1 MPIYVD
7 IISRLDERAAAVA
20 AKNIEREMAA
30 AGARGGSAAGR
41 AIGENVT
48 KEAAAAGRNAG
59 EQLSREVDR
68 ATKAAGSRIV
78 DGFAANGASAGKAF
92 SSSLDRALVSRL
104 NDRAADVAAGRLV
117 SKLSAAGTASG
128 AAFSKALQ
136 AEAQRSSIS
145 VDRLRSSLVQQ
156 LGVTP
161 GQSAGRS
168 FGGAFGSSLVS
179 SLPVAGRFSSALSGY
194 EGAASK
200 AGALAGR
207 ALGTAFTAAATGIIG
222 AAGVALFKGFDR
234 YKSLDATSHRLAAM
248 GNSAE
253 QVKTIMSD
261 INEVVVGTPIA
272 LDEAA
277 KAATQFLA
285 GGVKQGR
292 PLQAALTAIADAAG
306 ASGQKF
312 GDLAVIF
319 NQVFNKGKLQ
329 AEEMLQLNERGI
341 NVQAALQKEFGLTS
355 AEIQKMS
362 QDGTISF
369 GMLVQAIEGQFGGM
383 SKKLADT
390 VDGALSNMN
399 AAVGRVGANF
409 ISALFGDPLDTTE
422 GPGALAKSINNV
434 TDKLN
439 DLNAWIVA
447 HKDDIKDAFEGAVET
462 AQDLWDAL
470 SSVVEMLDRIG
481 ISVGDVVTAFMAWKA
496 IAGVTALTQSLSTV
510 STTLAG
516 LPATADKSAKGISA
530 ALSRVAV
537 PAWLAF
543 LVAQN
548 GPEIEQ
554 AIQNAIPGADSW
566 NHSNTPDQLGR
577 RAREW
582 WDRNIQGGTGV
593 DPQPSPLP
601 QLGGGSGPGTPTV
614 GGIPI
619 PGLVG
624 PNSNGPASP
633 FGNLPGQVPLD
644 VSVEDRR
651 GRRGGG
657 GAAAADAGPDGPLAD
672 LFPGAAGSADGSSSG
687 PKLPD
692 APVLPYDT
700 TLPPGIPGMPQ
711 DAAVFSAES
720 SYLDARHK
728 LAEKRARAAQLEQ
741 STEATEE
748 DRLKARNDVI
758 EAERDLQA
766 AEMRMSDAR
775 ANQYEKL
782 TKQTDQ
788 HAKDLGQIG
797 AQLDQDFG
805 ISKGLAGIAE
815 NITKFVANLAAAP
828 LLGQLQAISAYNP
841 TQGGHGLMGVLG
853 AQGVFGPQYQNNQY
867 AGRGSYPSAGATGV
881 SMTPIGAYPG
891 DAALLANVPA
901 GRYTQEQRGDLTQGL
916 ADCSSAVEDL
926 VNLMDGRPTTGAS
939 MSTHNADEWL
949 TARGFVKGMGGP
961 GDFRVA
967 FNPSHMQ
974 ATLPGGTPFNWGSA
988 SAAAR
993 RGIGGTGAD
1002 DPSLTSRYYRP
1013 VTSVPG
1019 GSAASA
1025 AAPGLYSPQNTDPA
1039 LNNPTAPVSS
1049 GAWAPNPAP
1058 LPTTGGG
1065 GGPMA
1070 AGAPQGLF
1078 TGGPTNTTNI
1088 GANVAPYA
1096 GSGSGGI
1103 GMDGGGA
1110 LGMAV
1115 QAGGMALDAMAPGAG
1130 QAAQT
1135 GVKLINRAIEYGGQ
1149 VAAIGAQGL
1158 METFLPTGGSDLA
1171 NNNWITRIAGGLAGA
1186 APALPNLA
1194 GQASQQR
1201 KDIDPQAAAQGQ
1213 VQPKQGG
1220 DTNITVNN
1228 QRATEDG
1235 TGRDIAYHLQNQY
1248 VMPGG

>member
-20 AKNIEREMAA
+20 AKNIEREMEA

-78 DGFAANGASAGKAF
+78 DGF
-92 SSSLDRALVSRL
+92 SSH
-104 NDRAADVAAGRLV
+104 
-117 SKLSAAGTASG
+117 
-128 AAFSKALQ
+128 
-136 AEAQRSSIS
+136 
-145 VDRLRSSLVQQ
+145 
-156 LGVTP
+156 GV
-161 GQSAGRS
+161 SAGRG
-168 FGGAFGSSLVS
+168 FGSSFGSSLAS
-179 SLPVAGRFSSALSGY
+179 SLPVSGRFSSALSGY

-222 AAGVALFKGFDR
+222 AGAVALFKGFDR

-554 AIQNAIPGADSW
+554 AIQNAIPGAENW

-624 PNSNGPASP
+624 PNSNGPSSP

-657 GAAAADAGPDGPLAD
+657 GGAAADAGPDGPLAD

-867 AGRGSYPSAGATGV
+867 AGSYPSAGATGV

-901 GRYTQEQRGDLTQGL
+901 GRYSQTGIADLTKGIG
-916 ADCSSAVEDL
+916 DCSSAVEDL
-926 VNLMDGRPTTGAS
+926 VNILDGR
-939 MSTHNADEWL
+939 STEGRSLSTANADQWL
-949 TARGFVKGMGGP
+949 QSRGFVPGTGGP

-967 FNPSHMQ
+967 FNSGHMQ
-974 ATLPGGTPFNWGSA
+974 ATLPGGTPFNWGSD
-988 SAAAR
+988 AAAAQ
-993 RGIGGTGAD
+993 RGLGGSKGAD

-1025 AAPGLYSPQNTDPA
+1025 SAPGLYSPQNTDPA
-1039 LNNPTAPVSS
+1039 LNNPPAPVSS

-1078 TGGPTNTTNI
+1078 TGGPTNTTTI

>member
-78 DGFAANGASAGKAF
+78 DGF
-92 SSSLDRALVSRL
+92 SSH
-104 NDRAADVAAGRLV
+104 
-117 SKLSAAGTASG
+117 
-128 AAFSKALQ
+128 
-136 AEAQRSSIS
+136 
-145 VDRLRSSLVQQ
+145 
-156 LGVTP
+156 GV
-161 GQSAGRS
+161 SAGRG
-168 FGGAFGSSLVS
+168 FGSSFGSSLAS

-447 HKDDIKDAFEGAVET
+447 HKDDIKRTFEEAAET

-481 ISVGDVVTAFMAWKA
+481 ISVGDVVTAFVAWKS
-496 IAGVTALTQSLSTV
+496 IAGITALTQSLSTV

-577 RAREW
+577 SAREW

-624 PNSNGPASP
+624 TNSNGPASP

-657 GAAAADAGPDGPLAD
+657 APGSDGAPADGPLAD
-672 LFPGAAGSADGSSSG
+672 LFPGAAGSAGGSSSSG

-700 TLPPGIPGMPQ
+700 TLPPGIAGMPP

-766 AEMRMSDAR
+766 AEMRMGEAR

-782 TKQTDQ
+782 TKQTDK

-867 AGRGSYPSAGATGV
+867 DRGSYPSAGATGV

-901 GRYTQEQRGDLTQGL
+901 GRYAQVQAADLTKGL
-916 ADCSSAVEDL
+916 GDCSSAVEDL
-926 VNLMDGRPTTGAS
+926 VNILDGRSTEGRS
-939 MSTHNADEWL
+939 LSTHNADQWL
-949 TARGFVKGMGGP
+949 QSRGFVPGSGGP

-967 FNPSHMQ
+967 FNSGHMQ
-974 ATLPGGTPFNWGSA
+974 ATLPGGTPFNWGSD
-988 SAAAR
+988 SAAAQ
-993 RGIGGTGAD
+993 RGLGGSQGAD

-1019 GSAASA
+1019 GSAATAS
-1025 AAPGLYSPQNTDPA
+1025 APGLYSPQNTNPA
-1039 LNNPTAPVSS
+1039 LNNPPAPVSS
-1049 GAWAPNPAP
+1049 GAWATNPAP

-1171 NNNWITRIAGGLAGA
+1171 NNNWITRIAGGIAGA

-1201 KDIDPQAAAQGQ
+1201 KDIDPQATGQGQ
-1213 VQPKQGG
+1213 TQVNQGG

>member
-78 DGFAANGASAGKAF
+78 DGFAANG
-92 SSSLDRALVSRL
+92 V
-104 NDRAADVAAGRLV
+104 
-117 SKLSAAGTASG
+117 
-128 AAFSKALQ
+128 
-136 AEAQRSSIS
+136 
-145 VDRLRSSLVQQ
+145 
-156 LGVTP
+156 
-161 GQSAGRS
+161 SAGRG
-168 FGGAFGSSLVS
+168 FGSSFGSSLAS

-222 AAGVALFKGFDR
+222 AASVALFKGFDR

-362 QDGTISF
+362 KDGTISF

-481 ISVGDVVTAFMAWKA
+481 ISVGDVVTAFVAWKS
-496 IAGVTALTQSLSTV
+496 IAGITALTQSLSTV

-577 RAREW
+577 SAREW

-601 QLGGGSGPGTPTV
+601 QLGGGPGPGTPTV

-657 GAAAADAGPDGPLAD
+657 GGAAAADAGPDGPLAD
-672 LFPGAAGSADGSSSG
+672 LFPGAVGADGGSGSG

-766 AEMRMSDAR
+766 AEMRMSEAR

-867 AGRGSYPSAGATGV
+867 DRGSYPSAGATGV

-961 GDFRVA
+961 GDFRVG
-967 FNPSHMQ
+967 FNASHMQ
-974 ATLPGGTPFNWGSA
+974 ATLPGGTPFNWGSDA
-988 SAAAR
+988 AAAR

-1002 DPSLTSRYYRP
+1002 DPAFTSHYYRP

-1019 GSAASA
+1019 GSAAA
-1025 AAPGLYSPQNTDPA
+1025 AGAPGLYSPQNTNPA
-1039 LNNPTAPVSS
+1039 LNNPPAPVSS

-1171 NNNWITRIAGGLAGA
+1171 NNNWITRIAGGIAGA

-1201 KDIDPQAAAQGQ
+1201 KDIDPQATGQGQ
-1213 VQPKQGG
+1213 TQVNQGG

>member
-78 DGFAANGASAGKAF
+78 DGFAANG
-92 SSSLDRALVSRL
+92 V
-104 NDRAADVAAGRLV
+104 
-117 SKLSAAGTASG
+117 
-128 AAFSKALQ
+128 
-136 AEAQRSSIS
+136 
-145 VDRLRSSLVQQ
+145 
-156 LGVTP
+156 
-161 GQSAGRS
+161 SAGRGFGSS
-168 FGGAFGSSLVS
+168 FSSSLVS

-362 QDGTISF
+362 KDGTISF

-481 ISVGDVVTAFMAWKA
+481 ISVGDVVTAFVAWKS

-554 AIQNAIPGADSW
+554 AIQDAIPGADSW
-566 NHSNTPDQLGR
+566 NHTNTPDQLGR

-624 PNSNGPASP
+624 TNSNGPASP

-657 GAAAADAGPDGPLAD
+657 APGSDGAPADGPLAD
-672 LFPGAAGSADGSSSG
+672 LFPGAVGAADGGSGSG

-700 TLPPGIPGMPQ
+700 TLPPGIAGMPP

-741 STEATEE
+741 STEATEQ

-782 TKQTDQ
+782 TKQTDK
-788 HAKDLGQIG
+788 HVKDLGQIG

-867 AGRGSYPSAGATGV
+867 DRGSYPSAGATGV

-901 GRYTQEQRGDLTQGL
+901 GRYAQVQAADLTQGL
-916 ADCSSAVEDL
+916 GDCSSAVEDL
-926 VNLMDGRPTTGAS
+926 VNILDGRSTEGRS
-939 MSTHNADEWL
+939 LSTHNADQWL
-949 TARGFVKGMGGP
+949 QSRGFVPGSGGP

-967 FNPSHMQ
+967 FNSGHMQ
-974 ATLPGGTPFNWGSA
+974 ATLPGGTPFNWGSD

-1025 AAPGLYSPQNTDPA
+1025 SAPGLYSPQNTDPA
-1039 LNNPTAPVSS
+1039 LNNPAAPVSS

-1201 KDIDPQAAAQGQ
+1201 KDIDPQATGQGQ
-1213 VQPKQGG
+1213 TQVNQGG

>member
-1 MPIYVD
+1 MTGGECLMPIYVD

-78 DGFAANGASAGKAF
+78 DGFAANGVSAGRGFGSSF
-92 SSSLDRALVSRL
+92 SSSLA
-104 NDRAADVAAGRLV
+104 
-117 SKLSAAGTASG
+117 
-128 AAFSKALQ
+128 
-136 AEAQRSSIS
+136 
-145 VDRLRSSLVQQ
+145 
-156 LGVTP
+156 
-161 GQSAGRS
+161 
-168 FGGAFGSSLVS
+168 S

-447 HKDDIKDAFEGAVET
+447 HKDDIKRVFEDAVDT
-462 AQDLWDAL
+462 AQDLWNTIRKVVDVL
-470 SSVVEMLDRIG
+470 SDMGIGVETVAAAFIAWK
-481 ISVGDVVTAFMAWKA
+481 SVGV
-496 IAGVTALTQSLSTV
+496 LSTV
-510 STTLAG
+510 GNLVTSLAG
-516 LPATADKSAKGISA
+516 ANNHLKRMPGLA
-530 ALSRVAV
+530 AGAAGAILALVPVINQVNEAIKDSR
-537 PAWLAF
+537 F
-543 LVAQN
+543 N
-548 GPEIEQ
+548 
-554 AIQNAIPGADSW
+554 
-566 NHSNTPDQLGR
+566 
-577 RAREW
+577 
-582 WDRNIQGGTGV
+582 
-593 DPQPSPLP
+593 DPYY
-601 QLGGGSGPGTPTV
+601 SGPGGQLTPAQWERQAADNPEELRRRQAWIRTYLAPKLGPDEILMNLLDDPTAWQRAGGFTAPWGVPGRPDTPDWQSTRV
-614 GGIPI
+614 GG
-619 PGLVG
+619 G
-624 PNSNGPASP
+624 NGPHGRSP
-633 FGNLPGQVPLD
+633 G
-644 VSVEDRR
+644 
-651 GRRGGG
+651 
-657 GAAAADAGPDGPLAD
+657 AAADAGHDGPLAD
-672 LFPGAAGSADGSSSG
+672 LFPGAAGSAGGSSSSG

-797 AQLDQDFG
+797 AKLDQDFG

-828 LLGQLQAISAYNP
+828 LLGQLQAISAYSP

-867 AGRGSYPSAGATGV
+867 DRGSYPSAGATGV

-961 GDFRVA
+961 GDFRVG
-967 FNPSHMQ
+967 FNASHMQ
-974 ATLPGGTPFNWGSA
+974 ATLPGGTPFNWGSDA
-988 SAAAR
+988 AAAR

-1002 DPSLTSRYYRP
+1002 DPAFTSHYYRP

-1019 GSAASA
+1019 GSAAA
-1025 AAPGLYSPQNTDPA
+1025 AGAPGLYSPQNTNPA
-1039 LNNPTAPVSS
+1039 LNNPPAPVSS
-1049 GAWAPNPAP
+1049 GAWATNPAP

-1171 NNNWITRIAGGLAGA
+1171 NNNWITRIAGGIAGA

-1201 KDIDPQAAAQGQ
+1201 KDIDPQATGQGQ
-1213 VQPKQGG
+1213 TQVNQGG

>member
-20 AKNIEREMAA
+20 AKNIEREMEA
-30 AGARGGSAAGR
+30 AGARAGSSAGR
-41 AIGENVT
+41 AIGENVGR
-48 KEAAAAGRNAG
+48 EAAAAGRNAG

-68 ATKAAGSRIV
+68 ATRQAGSRIV
-78 DGFAANGASAGKAF
+78 DGF
-92 SSSLDRALVSRL
+92 SSH
-104 NDRAADVAAGRLV
+104 
-117 SKLSAAGTASG
+117 
-128 AAFSKALQ
+128 
-136 AEAQRSSIS
+136 
-145 VDRLRSSLVQQ
+145 
-156 LGVTP
+156 GV
-161 GQSAGRS
+161 SAGRG
-168 FGGAFGSSLVS
+168 FGSSFGSSLVS
-179 SLPVAGRFSSALSGY
+179 SLPVAGRFSAALSGY

-362 QDGTISF
+362 KDGTISF

-447 HKDDIKDAFEGAVET
+447 HKDDIKRTFEEAAET

-481 ISVGDVVTAFMAWKA
+481 ISVGDVVTAFVAWKS
-496 IAGVTALTQSLSTV
+496 IAGITALTQSLSTV

-554 AIQNAIPGADSW
+554 AIQDAIPGADSW

-577 RAREW
+577 SAREW

-624 PNSNGPASP
+624 TNSNGPASP

-657 GAAAADAGPDGPLAD
+657 ATGSDGAPADGPLAD
-672 LFPGAAGSADGSSSG
+672 LFPGAVGAADGGSGSG

-700 TLPPGIPGMPQ
+700 TLPPGIAGMPP

-741 STEATEE
+741 STEATEQ

-782 TKQTDQ
+782 TKQTDK
-788 HAKDLGQIG
+788 HVKDLGQIG

-867 AGRGSYPSAGATGV
+867 DRGSYPSAGTTGV

-949 TARGFVKGMGGP
+949 TARGFVKGRGGP

-1019 GSAASA
+1019 GSAAA
-1025 AAPGLYSPQNTDPA
+1025 AGAPGLYSPQNTNPA
-1039 LNNPTAPVSS
+1039 LNNPPAPVSS
-1049 GAWAPNPAP
+1049 GAWATNPAP

-1171 NNNWITRIAGGLAGA
+1171 NNNWITRIAGGIAGA

-1201 KDIDPQAAAQGQ
+1201 KDIDPQATGQGQ
-1213 VQPKQGG
+1213 TQVNQGG

>member
-1 MPIYVD
+1 MPIYVN

-20 AKNIEREMAA
+20 AKNIEREMEA
-30 AGARGGSAAGR
+30 AGARAGSSAGR
-41 AIGENVT
+41 AIGENVGR
-48 KEAAAAGRNAG
+48 EAAAAGRNAG

-68 ATKAAGSRIV
+68 ATRQAGSRIV
-78 DGFAANGASAGKAF
+78 DGF
-92 SSSLDRALVSRL
+92 SSH
-104 NDRAADVAAGRLV
+104 
-117 SKLSAAGTASG
+117 
-128 AAFSKALQ
+128 
-136 AEAQRSSIS
+136 
-145 VDRLRSSLVQQ
+145 
-156 LGVTP
+156 GV
-161 GQSAGRS
+161 SAGRG
-168 FGGAFGSSLVS
+168 FGSSFGSSLAS
-179 SLPVAGRFSSALSGY
+179 SLPVAGRFSAALSGY

-234 YKSLDATSHRLAAM
+234 YKSLDATSHRLSAM

-447 HKDDIKDAFEGAVET
+447 HKDDIKRVFEDAVDT
-462 AQDLWDAL
+462 AQDLWNTIRKVVDVL
-470 SSVVEMLDRIG
+470 SDMGIGVETVAAAFIAWK
-481 ISVGDVVTAFMAWKA
+481 SVGV
-496 IAGVTALTQSLSTV
+496 LSTV
-510 STTLAG
+510 GNLVTSLAG
-516 LPATADKSAKGISA
+516 ANNHLKRMPGLA
-530 ALSRVAV
+530 AGAAGAILALVPVINQVNEAIKDSR
-537 PAWLAF
+537 F
-543 LVAQN
+543 N
-548 GPEIEQ
+548 
-554 AIQNAIPGADSW
+554 
-566 NHSNTPDQLGR
+566 
-577 RAREW
+577 
-582 WDRNIQGGTGV
+582 
-593 DPQPSPLP
+593 DPYY
-601 QLGGGSGPGTPTV
+601 SGPGGQLTPAQWERQAADNPEELRRRQAWIRTYLAPKLGPDEILMNLLDDPTAWQRA
-614 GGIPI
+614 GGFTAPWGV
-619 PGLVG
+619 PGRPDTPDWQSTRIG
-624 PNSNGPASP
+624 GGNGPH
-633 FGNLPGQVPLD
+633 
-644 VSVEDRR
+644 
-651 GRRGGG
+651 GRRPG
-657 GAAAADAGPDGPLAD
+657 AAADAGPDGPLAD
-672 LFPGAAGSADGSSSG
+672 LFPGAAGSADGSSSA

-867 AGRGSYPSAGATGV
+867 DRGSYQSAGATGPYAFGGQ
-881 SMTPIGAYPG
+881 MGAGTPLSISQIDQIAAQFGLTKSSGTRPG
-891 DAALLANVPA
+891 DDGYHGKGLAGDYSGSPQAMRAFADYMAANYGSSLLELIHDSPGFASNIKNGKGVGKFGDFYTLGQA
-901 GRYTQEQRGDLTQGL
+901 GRHDDHVHIAADGQLSGGSGSGPVPVNVVNGNTLLSGFNWDAVAAKESGGNWANADTGRNGHYGGLQFSPSTWNAYGGQEFAPMPHLATREQQMAVADRTAFYGYNGTPPQGL
-916 ADCSSAVEDL
+916 
-926 VNLMDGRPTTGAS
+926 GAWEVI
-939 MSTHNADEWL
+939 TN
-949 TARGFVKGMGGP
+949 
-961 GDFRVA
+961 
-967 FNPSHMQ
+967 
-974 ATLPGGTPFNWGSA
+974 GS
-988 SAAAR
+988 
-993 RGIGGTGAD
+993 
-1002 DPSLTSRYYRP
+1002 
-1013 VTSVPG
+1013 
-1019 GSAASA
+1019 
-1025 AAPGLYSPQNTDPA
+1025 
-1039 LNNPTAPVSS
+1039 TAPYGITANSR
-1049 GAWAPNPAP
+1049 PPAF
-1058 LPTTGGG
+1058 GGG
-1065 GGPMA
+1065 GALPFMG
-1070 AGAPQGLF
+1070 AGAPQSAPF
-1078 TGGPTNTTNI
+1078 ASTRYGG
-1088 GANVAPYA
+1088 VEPYA
-1096 GSGSGGI
+1096 GAGSGGI

-1171 NNNWITRIAGGLAGA
+1171 NNNWITRIAGGIAGA

-1201 KDIDPQAAAQGQ
+1201 KDIDPQATGQGQ
-1213 VQPKQGG
+1213 TQVNQGG

>member
-20 AKNIEREMAA
+20 AKNIEREMEA

-78 DGFAANGASAGKAF
+78 DGF
-92 SSSLDRALVSRL
+92 SSH
-104 NDRAADVAAGRLV
+104 
-117 SKLSAAGTASG
+117 
-128 AAFSKALQ
+128 
-136 AEAQRSSIS
+136 
-145 VDRLRSSLVQQ
+145 
-156 LGVTP
+156 GV
-161 GQSAGRS
+161 SAGRG
-168 FGGAFGSSLVS
+168 FGSSFGSSLAS
-179 SLPVAGRFSSALSGY
+179 SLPVSGRFSSALSGY

-222 AAGVALFKGFDR
+222 AGAVALFKGFDR

-447 HKDDIKDAFEGAVET
+447 HKDDIKRTFEEAAET

-481 ISVGDVVTAFMAWKA
+481 ISVGDVVTAFVAWKA

-566 NHSNTPDQLGR
+566 NHTNTPDQLGR

-619 PGLVG
+619 PGLVDA
-624 PNSNGPASP
+624 NSNGPASP
-633 FGNLPGQVPLD
+633 FGNLPGQIPLD

-657 GAAAADAGPDGPLAD
+657 GGAAADAGPDGPLAD

-700 TLPPGIPGMPQ
+700 TLPPGIAGMPP

-748 DRLKARNDVI
+748 DRIKARNDVI

-782 TKQTDQ
+782 TKQTDK
-788 HAKDLGQIG
+788 HVKDLGQIG

-828 LLGQLQAISAYNP
+828 LLGQLQAISAYSP

-867 AGRGSYPSAGATGV
+867 DRGSYPSAGAAGV

-961 GDFRVA
+961 GDFRVG
-967 FNPSHMQ
+967 FNSSHMQ
-974 ATLPGGTPFNWGSA
+974 ATLPGGTPFNWGSD

-1002 DPSLTSRYYRP
+1002 DPSFTSHYYRP

-1019 GSAASA
+1019 GSAAA
-1025 AAPGLYSPQNTDPA
+1025 AGAPGLYSPQNTNPA
-1039 LNNPTAPVSS
+1039 LNNPPAPVSS
-1049 GAWAPNPAP
+1049 GALAPNPAP

-1070 AGAPQGLF
+1070 AGAPQGLL

-1171 NNNWITRIAGGLAGA
+1171 NNNWITRIAGGIAGA

-1201 KDIDPQAAAQGQ
+1201 KDIDPQATGQGQ
-1213 VQPKQGG
+1213 AQVNQGG

>member
-20 AKNIEREMAA
+20 AKNIEREMEA
-30 AGARGGSAAGR
+30 AGARAGSSAGR
-41 AIGENVT
+41 AIGENVGR
-48 KEAAAAGRNAG
+48 EAAAAGRNAG

-68 ATKAAGSRIV
+68 ATRQAGSRIV
-78 DGFAANGASAGKAF
+78 DGF
-92 SSSLDRALVSRL
+92 SSH
-104 NDRAADVAAGRLV
+104 
-117 SKLSAAGTASG
+117 
-128 AAFSKALQ
+128 
-136 AEAQRSSIS
+136 
-145 VDRLRSSLVQQ
+145 
-156 LGVTP
+156 GV
-161 GQSAGRS
+161 SAGRG
-168 FGGAFGSSLVS
+168 FGSSFGSSLVS
-179 SLPVAGRFSSALSGY
+179 SLPVAGRFSAALSGY

-362 QDGTISF
+362 KDGTISF

-434 TDKLN
+434 TDKLD

-447 HKDDIKDAFEGAVET
+447 HKDDIKRTFEEAAET

-481 ISVGDVVTAFMAWKA
+481 ISVGDVVTAFVAWKS
-496 IAGVTALTQSLSTV
+496 IAGITALTQSLSTV

-554 AIQNAIPGADSW
+554 AIQDAIPGADSW

-577 RAREW
+577 SAREW

-624 PNSNGPASP
+624 TNSNGPASP

-657 GAAAADAGPDGPLAD
+657 ATGSDGEPADGPLAD
-672 LFPGAAGSADGSSSG
+672 LFPGAVGADGGSGSG

-700 TLPPGIPGMPQ
+700 TLPPGIAGMPP

-741 STEATEE
+741 STEATEQ

-782 TKQTDQ
+782 TKQTDK
-788 HAKDLGQIG
+788 HVKDLGQIG

-867 AGRGSYPSAGATGV
+867 DRGSYPSAGATGV

-961 GDFRVA
+961 GDFRVG
-967 FNPSHMQ
+967 FNASHMQ
-974 ATLPGGTPFNWGSA
+974 ATLPGGTPFNWGSDA
-988 SAAAR
+988 AAAR

-1002 DPSLTSRYYRP
+1002 DPAFTSHYYRP

-1019 GSAASA
+1019 GSAAA
-1025 AAPGLYSPQNTDPA
+1025 AGAPGLYSPQNTNPA
-1039 LNNPTAPVSS
+1039 LNNPPAPVSS
-1049 GAWAPNPAP
+1049 GAWATNPAP

-1078 TGGPTNTTNI
+1078 AGGPTNTTNI

-1171 NNNWITRIAGGLAGA
+1171 NNNWITRIAGGIAGA

-1201 KDIDPQAAAQGQ
+1201 KDIDPQATGQGQ
-1213 VQPKQGG
+1213 TQVNQGG

>member
-78 DGFAANGASAGKAF
+78 DGFAANG
-92 SSSLDRALVSRL
+92 V
-104 NDRAADVAAGRLV
+104 
-117 SKLSAAGTASG
+117 
-128 AAFSKALQ
+128 
-136 AEAQRSSIS
+136 
-145 VDRLRSSLVQQ
+145 
-156 LGVTP
+156 
-161 GQSAGRS
+161 SAGRG
-168 FGGAFGSSLVS
+168 FGSSFGSSLAS

-434 TDKLN
+434 TDRLN

-447 HKDDIKDAFEGAVET
+447 HKDDIKRTFEEAAET

-554 AIQNAIPGADSW
+554 AIQNAIPGAENW

-577 RAREW
+577 SAREW

-624 PNSNGPASP
+624 PNSNGPSSP

-797 AQLDQDFG
+797 AKLDQDFG

-867 AGRGSYPSAGATGV
+867 DRGSYPSAGATGV

-961 GDFRVA
+961 GDFRVG
-967 FNPSHMQ
+967 FNASHMQ
-974 ATLPGGTPFNWGSA
+974 ATLPGGTPFNWGSDA
-988 SAAAR
+988 AAAR

-1002 DPSLTSRYYRP
+1002 DPAFTSHYYRP

-1019 GSAASA
+1019 GSAAA
-1025 AAPGLYSPQNTDPA
+1025 AGAPGLYSPQNTNPA
-1039 LNNPTAPVSS
+1039 LNNPPAPVSS
-1049 GAWAPNPAP
+1049 GAWATNPAP

-1171 NNNWITRIAGGLAGA
+1171 NNNWITRIAGGIAGA

-1201 KDIDPQAAAQGQ
+1201 KDIDPQATGQGQ
-1213 VQPKQGG
+1213 TQVNQGG

>member
-78 DGFAANGASAGKAF
+78 DGFAANG
-92 SSSLDRALVSRL
+92 V
-104 NDRAADVAAGRLV
+104 
-117 SKLSAAGTASG
+117 
-128 AAFSKALQ
+128 
-136 AEAQRSSIS
+136 
-145 VDRLRSSLVQQ
+145 
-156 LGVTP
+156 
-161 GQSAGRS
+161 SAGRG
-168 FGGAFGSSLVS
+168 FGSSFGSSLAS
-179 SLPVAGRFSSALSGY
+179 SLPVSGRFSSALSGY

-554 AIQNAIPGADSW
+554 AIQNAIPGAENW

-601 QLGGGSGPGTPTV
+601 QLGGGPGPGTPTV

-624 PNSNGPASP
+624 PNSNGPSSP

-672 LFPGAAGSADGSSSG
+672 LFPGAAGSAGGSSSSG

-797 AQLDQDFG
+797 AKLDQDFG

-867 AGRGSYPSAGATGV
+867 AGRGSYPSGGATGV

-891 DAALLANVPA
+891 DAALLASVPA
-901 GRYTQEQRGDLTQGL
+901 GRYSQTGIADLTKGIG
-916 ADCSSAVEDL
+916 DCSSAVEDL
-926 VNLMDGRPTTGAS
+926 VNILDGRPTGGRSLATG
-939 MSTHNADEWL
+939 NADQWL
-949 TARGFVKGMGGP
+949 TEHGFIKGMGGP
-961 GDFRVA
+961 GDFRVG
-967 FNPSHMQ
+967 FNASHMQ
-974 ATLPGGTPFNWGSA
+974 ATLPGGTPFNWGTDE
-988 SAAAR
+988 AAAR

-1002 DPSLTSRYYRP
+1002 DPAFTSHYYRP
-1013 VTSVPG
+1013 IG
-1019 GSAASA
+1019 
-1025 AAPGLYSPQNTDPA
+1025 AAPSALATPTVSTPAATTVAAPA
-1039 LNNPTAPVSS
+1039 LAPSSSGPVPVSVTNWPAQGAGVGVAVPTGGGATGSSAPASGSPASGTGAGPLPGPAPISS

-1070 AGAPQGLF
+1070 QGAPQGLF

-1171 NNNWITRIAGGLAGA
+1171 NNNWITRIAGGIAGA

-1201 KDIDPQAAAQGQ
+1201 KDIDPQATGQGQ
-1213 VQPKQGG
+1213 TQVNQGG

-1248 VMPGG
+1248 LMPGG

>member
-1 MPIYVD
+1 MTGGECLMPIYVD

-78 DGFAANGASAGKAF
+78 DGFAANG
-92 SSSLDRALVSRL
+92 V
-104 NDRAADVAAGRLV
+104 
-117 SKLSAAGTASG
+117 
-128 AAFSKALQ
+128 
-136 AEAQRSSIS
+136 
-145 VDRLRSSLVQQ
+145 
-156 LGVTP
+156 
-161 GQSAGRS
+161 SAGRGFGSS
-168 FGGAFGSSLVS
+168 FSSSLVS
-179 SLPVAGRFSSALSGY
+179 SLPVSGRFSSALSGY

-554 AIQNAIPGADSW
+554 AIQNAIPGAENW

-601 QLGGGSGPGTPTV
+601 QLGGGPGPGTPTV

-672 LFPGAAGSADGSSSG
+672 LFPGAAGSAGGSSSSG

-797 AQLDQDFG
+797 AKLDQDFG

-828 LLGQLQAISAYNP
+828 LLGQLQAISAYSP

-867 AGRGSYPSAGATGV
+867 DRGSYPSAGAAGV

-961 GDFRVA
+961 GDFRVG
-967 FNPSHMQ
+967 FNSSHMQ
-974 ATLPGGTPFNWGSA
+974 ATLPGGTPFNWGSD

-1002 DPSLTSRYYRP
+1002 DPSFTSHYYRP

-1019 GSAASA
+1019 GSAAA
-1025 AAPGLYSPQNTDPA
+1025 AGAPGLYSPQNTNPA
-1039 LNNPTAPVSS
+1039 LNNPPAPVSS
-1049 GAWAPNPAP
+1049 GAWATNPAP

-1201 KDIDPQAAAQGQ
+1201 KDIDPQATGQGQ
-1213 VQPKQGG
+1213 TQVNQGG

>member
-7 IISRLDERAAAVA
+7 IISRLDERAAEVA
-20 AKNIEREMAA
+20 AKNIEREMEA
-30 AGARGGSAAGR
+30 AGARAGSSAGR
-41 AIGENVT
+41 AIGENVGR
-48 KEAAAAGRNAG
+48 EAAAAGRNAG

-78 DGFAANGASAGKAF
+78 DGFAANGVSAGRGFGLSF
-92 SSSLDRALVSRL
+92 SSSLA
-104 NDRAADVAAGRLV
+104 
-117 SKLSAAGTASG
+117 
-128 AAFSKALQ
+128 
-136 AEAQRSSIS
+136 
-145 VDRLRSSLVQQ
+145 
-156 LGVTP
+156 
-161 GQSAGRS
+161 
-168 FGGAFGSSLVS
+168 S

-554 AIQNAIPGADSW
+554 AIQNAIPGAENW

-601 QLGGGSGPGTPTV
+601 QLGGGPGPGTPTV

-624 PNSNGPASP
+624 PNSNGPSSP

-657 GAAAADAGPDGPLAD
+657 GAATDAGPDGPVAD
-672 LFPGAAGSADGSSSG
+672 LFPGAAGSAGGSSSG

-797 AQLDQDFG
+797 AKLDQDFG

-867 AGRGSYPSAGATGV
+867 DRGSYPSAGATGV

-961 GDFRVA
+961 GDFRVG
-967 FNPSHMQ
+967 FNASHMQ
-974 ATLPGGTPFNWGSA
+974 ATLPGGTPFNWGSDA
-988 SAAAR
+988 AAAR

-1002 DPSLTSRYYRP
+1002 DPAFTSHYYRP

-1019 GSAASA
+1019 GSAAA
-1025 AAPGLYSPQNTDPA
+1025 AGAPGLYSPQNTNPA
-1039 LNNPTAPVSS
+1039 LNNPPAPVSS
-1049 GAWAPNPAP
+1049 GAWATNPAP

-1171 NNNWITRIAGGLAGA
+1171 NNNWITRIAGGIAGA

-1201 KDIDPQAAAQGQ
+1201 KDIDPQATGQGQ
-1213 VQPKQGG
+1213 TQVNQGG

>member
-20 AKNIEREMAA
+20 AKNIEREMEA
-30 AGARGGSAAGR
+30 AGARAGSSAGR
-41 AIGENVT
+41 AIGENVGR
-48 KEAAAAGRNAG
+48 EAAAAGRNAG

-68 ATKAAGSRIV
+68 ATRQAGSRIV
-78 DGFAANGASAGKAF
+78 DGF
-92 SSSLDRALVSRL
+92 SSH
-104 NDRAADVAAGRLV
+104 
-117 SKLSAAGTASG
+117 
-128 AAFSKALQ
+128 
-136 AEAQRSSIS
+136 
-145 VDRLRSSLVQQ
+145 
-156 LGVTP
+156 GV
-161 GQSAGRS
+161 SAGRG
-168 FGGAFGSSLVS
+168 FGSSFGSSLVS
-179 SLPVAGRFSSALSGY
+179 SLPVAGRFSAALSGY

-355 AEIQKMS
+355 TEIQKMS
-362 QDGTISF
+362 KDGTISF

-447 HKDDIKDAFEGAVET
+447 HKDDIKRTFEEAAET

-481 ISVGDVVTAFMAWKA
+481 ISVGDVVTAFVAWKS
-496 IAGVTALTQSLSTV
+496 IAGITALTQSLSTV

-577 RAREW
+577 SAREW

-624 PNSNGPASP
+624 TNSNGPASP

-657 GAAAADAGPDGPLAD
+657 APGSDGAPADGPLAD
-672 LFPGAAGSADGSSSG
+672 LFPGAVGADGGGSGSG

-700 TLPPGIPGMPQ
+700 TLPPGIAGMPP

-741 STEATEE
+741 STEATEQ

-782 TKQTDQ
+782 TKQTDK
-788 HAKDLGQIG
+788 HVKDLGQIG

-867 AGRGSYPSAGATGV
+867 DRGSYPSAGATGV

-949 TARGFVKGMGGP
+949 TSRGFVKGMGGP
-961 GDFRVA
+961 GDFRVG
-967 FNPSHMQ
+967 FNSSHMQ
-974 ATLPGGTPFNWGSA
+974 ATLPGGTPFNWGSD

-1002 DPSLTSRYYRP
+1002 DPSFTSHYYRP

-1019 GSAASA
+1019 GSAAA
-1025 AAPGLYSPQNTDPA
+1025 AGAPGLYSPQNTNPA
-1039 LNNPTAPVSS
+1039 LNNPPAPVSS
-1049 GAWAPNPAP
+1049 GAWATNPAP

-1171 NNNWITRIAGGLAGA
+1171 NNNWITRIAGGIAGA

-1201 KDIDPQAAAQGQ
+1201 KDIDPQATGQGQ
-1213 VQPKQGG
+1213 TQVNQGG

>member
-20 AKNIEREMAA
+20 AKNIEREMEA

-78 DGFAANGASAGKAF
+78 DGF
-92 SSSLDRALVSRL
+92 SSH
-104 NDRAADVAAGRLV
+104 
-117 SKLSAAGTASG
+117 
-128 AAFSKALQ
+128 
-136 AEAQRSSIS
+136 
-145 VDRLRSSLVQQ
+145 
-156 LGVTP
+156 GV
-161 GQSAGRS
+161 SAGRG
-168 FGGAFGSSLVS
+168 FGASFGSSMAS

-222 AAGVALFKGFDR
+222 AASVALFKGFDR

-399 AAVGRVGANF
+399 SAVGRVGANF

-554 AIQNAIPGADSW
+554 AIQDAIPGADSW

-619 PGLVG
+619 PGLAD

-657 GAAAADAGPDGPLAD
+657 GAAADAGPDGPLAD
-672 LFPGAAGSADGSSSG
+672 LFPGAAGSAGGSSSSG

-797 AQLDQDFG
+797 AKLDQDFG

-867 AGRGSYPSAGATGV
+867 DRGSYPSGGATGV
-881 SMTPIGAYPG
+881 SMTALPGSPSATPGQSARDYARNVMIPFWKSMGLTVGDHAPDQYGEHGNGALDIMVPNKAVGQQVLQQVLNDPNVYGAIFDRHSYGYGHGPQGKLMEDRGSPTQNHEDHVHAWYKPG
-891 DAALLANVPA
+891 NP
-901 GRYTQEQRGDLTQGL
+901 
-916 ADCSSAVEDL
+916 
-926 VNLMDGRPTTGAS
+926 N
-939 MSTHNADEWL
+939 NI
-949 TARGFVKGMGGP
+949 
-961 GDFRVA
+961 
-967 FNPSHMQ
+967 NPS
-974 ATLPGGTPFNWGSA
+974 GSGA
-988 SAAAR
+988 AVSVPTVAVAAPSAAAFS
-993 RGIGGTGAD
+993 GSAGGPVPVTVTNWPAQGAGVGVAVPTGGGATGSSAPASGSPVSGTGAG
-1002 DPSLTSRYYRP
+1002 PL
-1013 VTSVPG
+1013 PG
-1019 GSAASA
+1019 
-1025 AAPGLYSPQNTDPA
+1025 P
-1039 LNNPTAPVSS
+1039 APVSS

-1070 AGAPQGLF
+1070 QGAPQGLF
-1078 TGGPTNTTNI
+1078 AGGPTNTTNI

-1201 KDIDPQAAAQGQ
+1201 KDIDPQATGQGQ
-1213 VQPKQGG
+1213 TQVNQG

>member
-20 AKNIEREMAA
+20 AKNIEREMEA
-30 AGARGGSAAGR
+30 AGARAGSSAGR
-41 AIGENVT
+41 AIGENVGR
-48 KEAAAAGRNAG
+48 EAAAAGRNAG

-78 DGFAANGASAGKAF
+78 DGFAANG
-92 SSSLDRALVSRL
+92 V
-104 NDRAADVAAGRLV
+104 
-117 SKLSAAGTASG
+117 
-128 AAFSKALQ
+128 
-136 AEAQRSSIS
+136 
-145 VDRLRSSLVQQ
+145 
-156 LGVTP
+156 
-161 GQSAGRS
+161 SAGRG
-168 FGGAFGSSLVS
+168 FGSSFGSSLAS
-179 SLPVAGRFSSALSGY
+179 SLPVSGRFSSALSGY

-554 AIQNAIPGADSW
+554 AIQDAIPGAENW

-601 QLGGGSGPGTPTV
+601 QLGGGPGPGTPTV

-619 PGLVG
+619 PGLADT
-624 PNSNGPASP
+624 NSNGPASP

-672 LFPGAAGSADGSSSG
+672 LFPGAAGSAGGSSSSG

-692 APVLPYDT
+692 APVVPYDT

-797 AQLDQDFG
+797 AKIDQDFG

-867 AGRGSYPSAGATGV
+867 DRGSYPSAGATGV
-881 SMTPIGAYPG
+881 SMTALPGSPSATPGQSPRDFANNVMIPFWKNMGLEVGDHAADAFGEHQNGALDIMVPNKAVGQQVLQQVLNDPNVYGAIFDRHSYGYGRGPQGRLMEDRGSPTQNHEDHVHAWYKPG
-891 DAALLANVPA
+891 NP
-901 GRYTQEQRGDLTQGL
+901 
-916 ADCSSAVEDL
+916 
-926 VNLMDGRPTTGAS
+926 N
-939 MSTHNADEWL
+939 NI
-949 TARGFVKGMGGP
+949 
-961 GDFRVA
+961 
-967 FNPSHMQ
+967 NPS
-974 ATLPGGTPFNWGSA
+974 GSGA
-988 SAAAR
+988 AVSVPTVAVAAPSAAAFS
-993 RGIGGTGAD
+993 GSAGGPVPVSVTNWPAQGAGVGVAVPTGGSTATGPAAGSPASGTGAG
-1002 DPSLTSRYYRP
+1002 PL
-1013 VTSVPG
+1013 PG
-1019 GSAASA
+1019 
-1025 AAPGLYSPQNTDPA
+1025 P
-1039 LNNPTAPVSS
+1039 APVSS

-1070 AGAPQGLF
+1070 QGAPQGLF

-1201 KDIDPQAAAQGQ
+1201 KDIDPQATGQGQ
-1213 VQPKQGG
+1213 TQVNQG

>member
-20 AKNIEREMAA
+20 AKNIEREMEA
-30 AGARGGSAAGR
+30 AGARAGSSAGR
-41 AIGENVT
+41 AIGENVGR
-48 KEAAAAGRNAG
+48 EAAAAGRNAG

-68 ATKAAGSRIV
+68 ATRQAGSRIV
-78 DGFAANGASAGKAF
+78 DGF
-92 SSSLDRALVSRL
+92 SSH
-104 NDRAADVAAGRLV
+104 
-117 SKLSAAGTASG
+117 
-128 AAFSKALQ
+128 
-136 AEAQRSSIS
+136 
-145 VDRLRSSLVQQ
+145 
-156 LGVTP
+156 GV
-161 GQSAGRS
+161 SAGRG
-168 FGGAFGSSLVS
+168 FGSSFGSSLVS
-179 SLPVAGRFSSALSGY
+179 SLPVAGRFSAALSGY

-362 QDGTISF
+362 KDGTISF

-447 HKDDIKDAFEGAVET
+447 HKDDIKRTFEEAAET

-481 ISVGDVVTAFMAWKA
+481 ISVGDVVTAFVAWKS
-496 IAGVTALTQSLSTV
+496 IAGITALTQSLSTV

-548 GPEIEQ
+548 GPDIEQ
-554 AIQNAIPGADSW
+554 AIQDAIPGADSW
-566 NHSNTPDQLGR
+566 NHTNTPDQLGR

-619 PGLVG
+619 PGLVDA
-624 PNSNGPASP
+624 NSNGPASP
-633 FGNLPGQVPLD
+633 FGNLPGQIPLD

-657 GAAAADAGPDGPLAD
+657 GSVVDGSPADGPLAD
-672 LFPGAAGSADGSSSG
+672 LFPGAVGADSGSGSG

-766 AEMRMSDAR
+766 AEMRMGEAR

-782 TKQTDQ
+782 TKQTDK

-901 GRYTQEQRGDLTQGL
+901 GRYAQVQAADLTQGL
-916 ADCSSAVEDL
+916 GDCSSAVEDL
-926 VNLMDGRPTTGAS
+926 VNILDGRSTEGRS
-939 MSTHNADEWL
+939 LSTHNADQWL
-949 TARGFVKGMGGP
+949 QSRGFVPGSGGP

-967 FNPSHMQ
+967 FNSGHMQ
-974 ATLPGGTPFNWGSA
+974 ATLPGGTPFNWGSD
-988 SAAAR
+988 SAAAQ
-993 RGIGGTGAD
+993 RGLGGSQGAD

-1019 GSAASA
+1019 GSAATAS
-1025 AAPGLYSPQNTDPA
+1025 APGLYSPQNTNPA
-1039 LNNPTAPVSS
+1039 LNNPPAPVSS
-1049 GAWAPNPAP
+1049 GAWATNPAP

>member
-1 MPIYVD
+1 MPIYVN

-20 AKNIEREMAA
+20 AKNIEREMEA
-30 AGARGGSAAGR
+30 AGARAGSSAGR

-68 ATKAAGSRIV
+68 ATRQAGSRIV
-78 DGFAANGASAGKAF
+78 DGF
-92 SSSLDRALVSRL
+92 SSH
-104 NDRAADVAAGRLV
+104 
-117 SKLSAAGTASG
+117 
-128 AAFSKALQ
+128 
-136 AEAQRSSIS
+136 
-145 VDRLRSSLVQQ
+145 
-156 LGVTP
+156 GV
-161 GQSAGRS
+161 SAGRG
-168 FGGAFGSSLVS
+168 FGSSFGSSLAS
-179 SLPVAGRFSSALSGY
+179 SLPVAGRFSAALSGY

-362 QDGTISF
+362 KDGTISF

-447 HKDDIKDAFEGAVET
+447 HKDDIKRVFEDAVDT
-462 AQDLWDAL
+462 AQDLWNTIRKVVDVL
-470 SSVVEMLDRIG
+470 SDMGIGVETVAAAFIAWK
-481 ISVGDVVTAFMAWKA
+481 SVGV
-496 IAGVTALTQSLSTV
+496 LSTV
-510 STTLAG
+510 GNLVTSLAG
-516 LPATADKSAKGISA
+516 ANNHLKRMPGLA
-530 ALSRVAV
+530 AGAAGAILALVPVINQVNEAIKDSR
-537 PAWLAF
+537 F
-543 LVAQN
+543 N
-548 GPEIEQ
+548 
-554 AIQNAIPGADSW
+554 
-566 NHSNTPDQLGR
+566 
-577 RAREW
+577 
-582 WDRNIQGGTGV
+582 
-593 DPQPSPLP
+593 DPYY
-601 QLGGGSGPGTPTV
+601 SGPGGQLTPAQWERQAADNPEELRRRQAWIRTYLAPKLGPDEILMNLLDDPTAWQRAGGFTAPWGVPGRPDTPDWQSTRV
-614 GGIPI
+614 GG
-619 PGLVG
+619 G
-624 PNSNGPASP
+624 NGPHGRSP
-633 FGNLPGQVPLD
+633 G
-644 VSVEDRR
+644 
-651 GRRGGG
+651 
-657 GAAAADAGPDGPLAD
+657 AAADAGHDGPLAD
-672 LFPGAAGSADGSSSG
+672 LFPGAAGSAGGSSSSG

-766 AEMRMSDAR
+766 AEMRMGEAR

-782 TKQTDQ
+782 TKQTDK
-788 HAKDLGQIG
+788 HVKDLGQIG

-867 AGRGSYPSAGATGV
+867 DRGSYPSAGATGV

-901 GRYTQEQRGDLTQGL
+901 GRYAQVQAADLTQGL
-916 ADCSSAVEDL
+916 GDCSSAVEDL
-926 VNLMDGRPTTGAS
+926 VNILDGRSTEGRS
-939 MSTHNADEWL
+939 LSTHNADQWL
-949 TARGFVKGMGGP
+949 QSRGFVPGSGGP

-967 FNPSHMQ
+967 FNSGHMQ
-974 ATLPGGTPFNWGSA
+974 ATLPGGTPFNWGSD

-1025 AAPGLYSPQNTDPA
+1025 SAPGLYSPQNTDPA
-1039 LNNPTAPVSS
+1039 LNNPAAPVSS
-1049 GAWAPNPAP
+1049 GAWATNPAP

-1201 KDIDPQAAAQGQ
+1201 KDIDPQATGQGQ
-1213 VQPKQGG
+1213 TQVNQGG

>member
-20 AKNIEREMAA
+20 AKNIEREMEA
-30 AGARGGSAAGR
+30 AGARAGSSAGR
-41 AIGENVT
+41 AIGENVGR
-48 KEAAAAGRNAG
+48 EAAAAGRNAG

-68 ATKAAGSRIV
+68 ATRQAGSRIV
-78 DGFAANGASAGKAF
+78 DGF
-92 SSSLDRALVSRL
+92 SSH
-104 NDRAADVAAGRLV
+104 
-117 SKLSAAGTASG
+117 
-128 AAFSKALQ
+128 
-136 AEAQRSSIS
+136 
-145 VDRLRSSLVQQ
+145 
-156 LGVTP
+156 GV
-161 GQSAGRS
+161 SAGRG
-168 FGGAFGSSLVS
+168 FGSSFGSSLVS
-179 SLPVAGRFSSALSGY
+179 SLPVAGRFSAALSGY

-362 QDGTISF
+362 KDGTISF

-434 TDKLN
+434 TNKLN

-447 HKDDIKDAFEGAVET
+447 HKDDIKRVFEDAVDA
-462 AQDLWDAL
+462 AQDLWNTIRRVLDVL
-470 SSVVEMLDRIG
+470 SDMGIG
-481 ISVGDVVTAFMAWKA
+481 VGTVAAAFIAWKSVGVLTTV
-496 IAGVTALTQSLSTV
+496 GNLVTALAGANNHLRRMPGLAAGAAGAILALVPVINQVNDAIKDSRFDNPYYSGPDGQLTPAQWERQAADNPEELRRRQAWIRTYLAPKLGPDEILLDLLDDPTAWQRAGGFTAPWGVPGRPDTPDWQSTR
-510 STTLAG
+510 TG
-516 LPATADKSAKGISA
+516 GG
-530 ALSRVAV
+530 
-537 PAWLAF
+537 
-543 LVAQN
+543 N
-548 GPEIEQ
+548 GP
-554 AIQNAIPGADSW
+554 
-566 NHSNTPDQLGR
+566 HGR
-577 RAREW
+577 
-582 WDRNIQGGTGV
+582 
-593 DPQPSPLP
+593 P
-601 QLGGGSGPGTPTV
+601 GGSSGPV
-614 GGIPI
+614 G
-619 PGLVG
+619 
-624 PNSNGPASP
+624 
-633 FGNLPGQVPLD
+633 
-644 VSVEDRR
+644 
-651 GRRGGG
+651 
-657 GAAAADAGPDGPLAD
+657 DGPLAD
-672 LFPGAAGSADGSSSG
+672 LFPGAVGAADGGSGSG

-700 TLPPGIPGMPQ
+700 TLPPGIAGMPP

-741 STEATEE
+741 STEATEQ

-782 TKQTDQ
+782 TKQTDK
-788 HAKDLGQIG
+788 HVKDLGQIG
-797 AQLDQDFG
+797 AELDQDFG

-867 AGRGSYPSAGATGV
+867 DRGSYPSAGATGV

-961 GDFRVA
+961 GDFRVG
-967 FNPSHMQ
+967 FNASHMQ
-974 ATLPGGTPFNWGSA
+974 ATLPGGTPFNWGSDA
-988 SAAAR
+988 AAAR

-1002 DPSLTSRYYRP
+1002 DPAFTSHYYRP

-1019 GSAASA
+1019 GSAAA
-1025 AAPGLYSPQNTDPA
+1025 AGAPGLYSPQNTNPA
-1039 LNNPTAPVSS
+1039 LNNPPAPVSS
-1049 GAWAPNPAP
+1049 GAWATNPAP

-1201 KDIDPQAAAQGQ
+1201 KDIDPQATGQGQ
-1213 VQPKQGG
+1213 TQVNQG

>member
-20 AKNIEREMAA
+20 AKNIEREMEA
-30 AGARGGSAAGR
+30 AGARAGSSAGR
-41 AIGENVT
+41 AIGENVGR
-48 KEAAAAGRNAG
+48 EAAAAGRNAG

-68 ATKAAGSRIV
+68 ATRQAGSRIV
-78 DGFAANGASAGKAF
+78 DGF
-92 SSSLDRALVSRL
+92 SSH
-104 NDRAADVAAGRLV
+104 
-117 SKLSAAGTASG
+117 
-128 AAFSKALQ
+128 
-136 AEAQRSSIS
+136 
-145 VDRLRSSLVQQ
+145 
-156 LGVTP
+156 GV
-161 GQSAGRS
+161 SAGRG
-168 FGGAFGSSLVS
+168 FGSSFGSSLVS
-179 SLPVAGRFSSALSGY
+179 SLPVAGRFSAALSGY

-234 YKSLDATSHRLAAM
+234 YKSLDATSHRLSAM

-362 QDGTISF
+362 KDGTISF

-447 HKDDIKDAFEGAVET
+447 HKDDIKRTFEEAAET

-481 ISVGDVVTAFMAWKA
+481 ISVGDVVTAFVAWKS
-496 IAGVTALTQSLSTV
+496 IAGITALTQSLSTV

-577 RAREW
+577 SAREW

-624 PNSNGPASP
+624 TNSNGPASP

-657 GAAAADAGPDGPLAD
+657 APGSDGAPADGPLAD
-672 LFPGAAGSADGSSSG
+672 LFPGAVGAADGGSGSG

-700 TLPPGIPGMPQ
+700 TLPPGIAGMPP

-741 STEATEE
+741 STEATEQ

-782 TKQTDQ
+782 TKQTDK
-788 HAKDLGQIG
+788 HVKDLGQIG

-867 AGRGSYPSAGATGV
+867 DRGSYPSAGTTGV

-901 GRYTQEQRGDLTQGL
+901 GRYAQVQAADLTKGL
-916 ADCSSAVEDL
+916 GDCSSAVEDL
-926 VNLMDGRPTTGAS
+926 VNILDGRSTEGRS
-939 MSTHNADEWL
+939 LSTHNADQWL
-949 TARGFVKGMGGP
+949 QSRGFVPGSGGP

-967 FNPSHMQ
+967 FNSGHMQ
-974 ATLPGGTPFNWGSA
+974 ATLPGGTPFNWGSD
-988 SAAAR
+988 SAAAQ
-993 RGIGGTGAD
+993 RGLGGSQGAD

-1019 GSAASA
+1019 GSAAA
-1025 AAPGLYSPQNTDPA
+1025 ASAPGLYSPQNTNPA
-1039 LNNPTAPVSS
+1039 LNNPPAPVSS
-1049 GAWAPNPAP
+1049 GAWATNPAP

-1171 NNNWITRIAGGLAGA
+1171 NNNWITRIAGGIAGA

-1201 KDIDPQAAAQGQ
+1201 KDIDPQATGQGQ
-1213 VQPKQGG
+1213 TQVNQGG

>member
-20 AKNIEREMAA
+20 AKNIEREMEA
-30 AGARGGSAAGR
+30 AGARAGSSAGR
-41 AIGENVT
+41 AIGENVGR
-48 KEAAAAGRNAG
+48 EAAAAGRNAG

-68 ATKAAGSRIV
+68 ATRQAGSRIV
-78 DGFAANGASAGKAF
+78 DGF
-92 SSSLDRALVSRL
+92 SSH
-104 NDRAADVAAGRLV
+104 
-117 SKLSAAGTASG
+117 
-128 AAFSKALQ
+128 
-136 AEAQRSSIS
+136 
-145 VDRLRSSLVQQ
+145 
-156 LGVTP
+156 GV
-161 GQSAGRS
+161 SAGRG
-168 FGGAFGSSLVS
+168 FGSSFGSSLVS
-179 SLPVAGRFSSALSGY
+179 SLPVAGRFSAALSGY

-234 YKSLDATSHRLAAM
+234 YKSLDATSHRLSAM

-312 GDLAVIF
+312 GDLAIIF

-362 QDGTISF
+362 KDGTISF

-447 HKDDIKDAFEGAVET
+447 HKDDIKRTFEEAAET

-481 ISVGDVVTAFMAWKA
+481 ISVGDVVTAFVAWKS
-496 IAGVTALTQSLSTV
+496 IAGITALTQSLSTV

-554 AIQNAIPGADSW
+554 AIQDAIPGADSW

-577 RAREW
+577 SAREW

-624 PNSNGPASP
+624 TNSNGPASP

-657 GAAAADAGPDGPLAD
+657 APGSDGAPADGPLAD
-672 LFPGAAGSADGSSSG
+672 LFPGAVGAADGGSGSG

-700 TLPPGIPGMPQ
+700 TLPPGIAGMPP

-741 STEATEE
+741 STEATEQ

-782 TKQTDQ
+782 TKQTDK
-788 HAKDLGQIG
+788 HVKDLGQIG

-867 AGRGSYPSAGATGV
+867 DRGSYPSAGTTGV

-901 GRYTQEQRGDLTQGL
+901 GRYAQVQAADLTKGL
-916 ADCSSAVEDL
+916 GDCSSAVEDL
-926 VNLMDGRPTTGAS
+926 VNILDGRSTEGRS
-939 MSTHNADEWL
+939 LSTHNADQWL
-949 TARGFVKGMGGP
+949 QSRGFVPGSGGP

-967 FNPSHMQ
+967 FNSGHMQ
-974 ATLPGGTPFNWGSA
+974 ATLPGGTPFNWGSD
-988 SAAAR
+988 SAAAQ
-993 RGIGGTGAD
+993 RGLGGSQGAD

-1019 GSAASA
+1019 GSAAA
-1025 AAPGLYSPQNTDPA
+1025 ASAPGLYSPQNTNPA
-1039 LNNPTAPVSS
+1039 LNNPPAPVSS
-1049 GAWAPNPAP
+1049 GAWATNPAP

-1171 NNNWITRIAGGLAGA
+1171 NNNWITRIAGGIAGA

-1201 KDIDPQAAAQGQ
+1201 KDIDPQATGQGQ
-1213 VQPKQGG
+1213 TQVNQGG

>member
-20 AKNIEREMAA
+20 AKNIEREMEA
-30 AGARGGSAAGR
+30 AGARAGSSAGR
-41 AIGENVT
+41 AIGENVGR
-48 KEAAAAGRNAG
+48 EAAAAGRNAG

-68 ATKAAGSRIV
+68 ATRQAGSRIV
-78 DGFAANGASAGKAF
+78 DGF
-92 SSSLDRALVSRL
+92 SSH
-104 NDRAADVAAGRLV
+104 
-117 SKLSAAGTASG
+117 
-128 AAFSKALQ
+128 
-136 AEAQRSSIS
+136 
-145 VDRLRSSLVQQ
+145 
-156 LGVTP
+156 GV
-161 GQSAGRS
+161 SAGRG
-168 FGGAFGSSLVS
+168 FGSSFGSSLVS
-179 SLPVAGRFSSALSGY
+179 SLPVAGRFSAALSGY

-362 QDGTISF
+362 KDGTISF

-434 TDKLN
+434 TDKLD

-447 HKDDIKDAFEGAVET
+447 HKDDIKRTFEEAAET

-481 ISVGDVVTAFMAWKA
+481 ISVGDVVTAFVAWKS
-496 IAGVTALTQSLSTV
+496 IAGITALTQSLSTV

-554 AIQNAIPGADSW
+554 AIQDAIPGADSW

-577 RAREW
+577 SAREW

-624 PNSNGPASP
+624 TNSNGPASP

-657 GAAAADAGPDGPLAD
+657 ATGSDGEPADGPLAD
-672 LFPGAAGSADGSSSG
+672 LFPGAVGADGGSGSG

-700 TLPPGIPGMPQ
+700 TLPPGIAGMPP

-741 STEATEE
+741 STEATEQ

-782 TKQTDQ
+782 TKQTDK
-788 HAKDLGQIG
+788 HVKDLGQIG

-867 AGRGSYPSAGATGV
+867 DRGSYPSAGATGV

-949 TARGFVKGMGGP
+949 TAHGFIKGMGGP
-961 GDFRVA
+961 GDFRVG
-967 FNPSHMQ
+967 FNASHMQ
-974 ATLPGGTPFNWGSA
+974 ATLPGGTPFNWGSDA
-988 SAAAR
+988 AAAR

-1002 DPSLTSRYYRP
+1002 DPAFTSHYYRP

-1019 GSAASA
+1019 GSAAA
-1025 AAPGLYSPQNTDPA
+1025 AGAPGLYSPQNTNPA
-1039 LNNPTAPVSS
+1039 LNNPPAPVSS
-1049 GAWAPNPAP
+1049 GAWATNPAP

-1070 AGAPQGLF
+1070 AGAPQGMF

-1201 KDIDPQAAAQGQ
+1201 KDIDPQATGQGQ
-1213 VQPKQGG
+1213 TQVNQG

>member
-20 AKNIEREMAA
+20 AKNIEREMEA
-30 AGARGGSAAGR
+30 AGARAGSSAGR
-41 AIGENVT
+41 AIGENVGR
-48 KEAAAAGRNAG
+48 EAAAAGRNAG

-68 ATKAAGSRIV
+68 ATRQAGSRIV
-78 DGFAANGASAGKAF
+78 DGF
-92 SSSLDRALVSRL
+92 SSH
-104 NDRAADVAAGRLV
+104 
-117 SKLSAAGTASG
+117 
-128 AAFSKALQ
+128 
-136 AEAQRSSIS
+136 
-145 VDRLRSSLVQQ
+145 
-156 LGVTP
+156 GV
-161 GQSAGRS
+161 SAGRG
-168 FGGAFGSSLVS
+168 FGSSFGSSLAS
-179 SLPVAGRFSSALSGY
+179 SLPVAGRFSAALSGY

-234 YKSLDATSHRLAAM
+234 YKSLDATSHRLSAM

-312 GDLAVIF
+312 GDLAIIF

-362 QDGTISF
+362 KDGTISF

-447 HKDDIKDAFEGAVET
+447 HKDDIKRTFEEAAET

-481 ISVGDVVTAFMAWKA
+481 ISVGDVVTAFVAWKS
-496 IAGVTALTQSLSTV
+496 IAGITALTQSLSTV

-554 AIQNAIPGADSW
+554 AIQDAIPGADSW

-577 RAREW
+577 SAREW

-624 PNSNGPASP
+624 TNSNGPASP

-657 GAAAADAGPDGPLAD
+657 APGSDGAPADGPLAD
-672 LFPGAAGSADGSSSG
+672 LFPGAVGAADGGSGSG

-700 TLPPGIPGMPQ
+700 TLPPGIAGMPP

-741 STEATEE
+741 STEATEQ

-782 TKQTDQ
+782 TKQTDK
-788 HAKDLGQIG
+788 HVKDLGQIG

-867 AGRGSYPSAGATGV
+867 DRGSYPSAGTTGV

-901 GRYTQEQRGDLTQGL
+901 GRYAQVQAADLTKGL
-916 ADCSSAVEDL
+916 GDCSSAVEDL
-926 VNLMDGRPTTGAS
+926 VNILDGRSTEGRS
-939 MSTHNADEWL
+939 LSTHNADQWL
-949 TARGFVKGMGGP
+949 QSRGFVPGSGGP

-967 FNPSHMQ
+967 FNSGHMQ
-974 ATLPGGTPFNWGSA
+974 ATLPGGTPFNWGSD
-988 SAAAR
+988 SAAAQ
-993 RGIGGTGAD
+993 RGLGGSQGAD

-1019 GSAASA
+1019 GSAAA
-1025 AAPGLYSPQNTDPA
+1025 ASAPGLYSPQNTNPA
-1039 LNNPTAPVSS
+1039 LNNPPAPVSS
-1049 GAWAPNPAP
+1049 GAWATNPAP

-1171 NNNWITRIAGGLAGA
+1171 NNNWITRIAGGIAGA

-1201 KDIDPQAAAQGQ
+1201 KDIDPQATGQGQ
-1213 VQPKQGG
+1213 TQVNQGG

>member
-78 DGFAANGASAGKAF
+78 DGFAANG
-92 SSSLDRALVSRL
+92 V
-104 NDRAADVAAGRLV
+104 
-117 SKLSAAGTASG
+117 
-128 AAFSKALQ
+128 
-136 AEAQRSSIS
+136 
-145 VDRLRSSLVQQ
+145 
-156 LGVTP
+156 
-161 GQSAGRS
+161 SAGRG
-168 FGGAFGSSLVS
+168 FGSSFGSSLAS
-179 SLPVAGRFSSALSGY
+179 SLPVSGRFSSALSGY

-554 AIQNAIPGADSW
+554 AIQNAIPGAENW

-601 QLGGGSGPGTPTV
+601 QLGGGPGPGTPTV

-624 PNSNGPASP
+624 PNSNGPSSP

-672 LFPGAAGSADGSSSG
+672 LFPGAAGSAGGSSSSG

-797 AQLDQDFG
+797 AKLDQDFG

-867 AGRGSYPSAGATGV
+867 DRGSYPSAGTTGV

-961 GDFRVA
+961 GDFRVG
-967 FNPSHMQ
+967 FNASHMQ
-974 ATLPGGTPFNWGSA
+974 ATLPGGTPFNWGSDA
-988 SAAAR
+988 AAAR

-1002 DPSLTSRYYRP
+1002 DPAFTSHYYRP

-1019 GSAASA
+1019 GSAAA
-1025 AAPGLYSPQNTDPA
+1025 AGAPGLYSPQNTNPA
-1039 LNNPTAPVSS
+1039 LNNPPAPVSS
-1049 GAWAPNPAP
+1049 GAWATNPAP

-1070 AGAPQGLF
+1070 AGAPQGMF

-1171 NNNWITRIAGGLAGA
+1171 NNNWITRIAGGIAGA

>member
-20 AKNIEREMAA
+20 AKNIEREMEA
-30 AGARGGSAAGR
+30 AGARAGSSAGR
-41 AIGENVT
+41 AIGENVGR
-48 KEAAAAGRNAG
+48 EAAAAGRNAG

-68 ATKAAGSRIV
+68 ATRQAGSRIV
-78 DGFAANGASAGKAF
+78 DGF
-92 SSSLDRALVSRL
+92 SSH
-104 NDRAADVAAGRLV
+104 
-117 SKLSAAGTASG
+117 
-128 AAFSKALQ
+128 
-136 AEAQRSSIS
+136 
-145 VDRLRSSLVQQ
+145 
-156 LGVTP
+156 GV
-161 GQSAGRS
+161 SAGRG
-168 FGGAFGSSLVS
+168 FGSSFGSSLAS
-179 SLPVAGRFSSALSGY
+179 SLPVAGRFSAALSGY

-207 ALGTAFTAAATGIIG
+207 ALGTAFTVAATGIIG

-362 QDGTISF
+362 KDGTISF

-447 HKDDIKDAFEGAVET
+447 HKDDIKRVFEDAVDA
-462 AQDLWDAL
+462 AQDLWNTIRRVLDVL
-470 SSVVEMLDRIG
+470 SDMGIG
-481 ISVGDVVTAFMAWKA
+481 VGTVAAAFIAWKSVGVLTTV
-496 IAGVTALTQSLSTV
+496 GNLVTALAGANNHLRRMPGLAAGAAGAILALVPVINQVNDAIKDSRFDNPYYSGPDGQLTPAQWERQAADNPEELRRRQAWIRTYLAPKLGPDEILLDLLDDPTAWQRAGGFTAPWGVPGRPDTPDWQSTR
-510 STTLAG
+510 TG
-516 LPATADKSAKGISA
+516 GG
-530 ALSRVAV
+530 
-537 PAWLAF
+537 
-543 LVAQN
+543 N
-548 GPEIEQ
+548 GP
-554 AIQNAIPGADSW
+554 
-566 NHSNTPDQLGR
+566 HGR
-577 RAREW
+577 
-582 WDRNIQGGTGV
+582 
-593 DPQPSPLP
+593 P
-601 QLGGGSGPGTPTV
+601 GGSSGTV
-614 GGIPI
+614 G
-619 PGLVG
+619 
-624 PNSNGPASP
+624 
-633 FGNLPGQVPLD
+633 
-644 VSVEDRR
+644 
-651 GRRGGG
+651 
-657 GAAAADAGPDGPLAD
+657 DGPLAD
-672 LFPGAAGSADGSSSG
+672 LFPGAVGADGGSGSG

-700 TLPPGIPGMPQ
+700 TLPPGIAGMPP

-741 STEATEE
+741 STEATEQ

-782 TKQTDQ
+782 TKQTDK
-788 HAKDLGQIG
+788 HVKDLGQIG
-797 AQLDQDFG
+797 AELDQDFG

-867 AGRGSYPSAGATGV
+867 DRGSYPSAGTTGV

-901 GRYTQEQRGDLTQGL
+901 GRYAQVQAADLTQGL
-916 ADCSSAVEDL
+916 GDCSSAVEDL
-926 VNLMDGRPTTGAS
+926 VNILDGRSTEGRS
-939 MSTHNADEWL
+939 LSTHNADQWL
-949 TARGFVKGMGGP
+949 QSRGFVPGSGGP

-974 ATLPGGTPFNWGSA
+974 ATLPGGTPFNWGSD

-1019 GSAASA
+1019 GSAA
-1025 AAPGLYSPQNTDPA
+1025 AAPGLYSPQNTNPA
-1039 LNNPTAPVSS
+1039 LNNPPAPVSS
-1049 GAWAPNPAP
+1049 GAWATNPAP

-1171 NNNWITRIAGGLAGA
+1171 NNNWITRIAGGIAGA

-1201 KDIDPQAAAQGQ
+1201 KDIDPQATGQGQ
-1213 VQPKQGG
+1213 TQVNQGG

>member
-1 MPIYVD
+1 MTGGECLMPIYVD

-20 AKNIEREMAA
+20 AKNIEREMEA

-78 DGFAANGASAGKAF
+78 DGF
-92 SSSLDRALVSRL
+92 SSH
-104 NDRAADVAAGRLV
+104 
-117 SKLSAAGTASG
+117 
-128 AAFSKALQ
+128 
-136 AEAQRSSIS
+136 
-145 VDRLRSSLVQQ
+145 
-156 LGVTP
+156 GV
-161 GQSAGRS
+161 SAGRG
-168 FGGAFGSSLVS
+168 FGSSFGSSLAS

-234 YKSLDATSHRLAAM
+234 YKSLDATSHRLSAM

-554 AIQNAIPGADSW
+554 AIQDAIPGAENW

-577 RAREW
+577 SAREW

-601 QLGGGSGPGTPTV
+601 QLGGGPGPGTPTV

-624 PNSNGPASP
+624 TNSNGPASP

-657 GAAAADAGPDGPLAD
+657 GGAAADAGPDGPLAD
-672 LFPGAAGSADGSSSG
+672 LFPGAAGSAGGSSSSG

-692 APVLPYDT
+692 APVVPYDT

-797 AQLDQDFG
+797 AKLDQDFG

-867 AGRGSYPSAGATGV
+867 DRGSYPSAGATGV

-891 DAALLANVPA
+891 DAALLASVPA
-901 GRYTQEQRGDLTQGL
+901 GRYSQTGIADLTKGIG
-916 ADCSSAVEDL
+916 DCSSAVEDL
-926 VNLMDGRPTTGAS
+926 VNILDGRPTEGRS
-939 MSTHNADEWL
+939 LSTANADQWL
-949 TARGFVKGMGGP
+949 QSRGFVPGSGGP

-967 FNPSHMQ
+967 FNSGHMQ
-974 ATLPGGTPFNWGSA
+974 ATLPGGTPFNWGSD
-988 SAAAR
+988 AAAAQ
-993 RGIGGTGAD
+993 RGLGGSQGAD

-1025 AAPGLYSPQNTDPA
+1025 SAPGLYSPQNTDPA
-1039 LNNPTAPVSS
+1039 LNNPAAPVSS

-1058 LPTTGGG
+1058 LPTTGG

-1135 GVKLINRAIEYGGQ
+1135 GVKLVNRAIEYGGQ

-1201 KDIDPQAAAQGQ
+1201 KDIDPQATGQGQ
-1213 VQPKQGG
+1213 TQVNQG

>member
-20 AKNIEREMAA
+20 AKNIEREMEA
-30 AGARGGSAAGR
+30 AGARAGSSAGR
-41 AIGENVT
+41 AIGENVGR
-48 KEAAAAGRNAG
+48 EAAAAGRNAG

-68 ATKAAGSRIV
+68 ATRQAGSRIV
-78 DGFAANGASAGKAF
+78 DGF
-92 SSSLDRALVSRL
+92 SSH
-104 NDRAADVAAGRLV
+104 
-117 SKLSAAGTASG
+117 
-128 AAFSKALQ
+128 
-136 AEAQRSSIS
+136 
-145 VDRLRSSLVQQ
+145 
-156 LGVTP
+156 GV
-161 GQSAGRS
+161 SAGRG
-168 FGGAFGSSLVS
+168 FGSSFGSSLAS
-179 SLPVAGRFSSALSGY
+179 SLPVAGRFSAALSGY

-362 QDGTISF
+362 KDGTISF

-447 HKDDIKDAFEGAVET
+447 HKDDIKRTFEEAAET

-481 ISVGDVVTAFMAWKA
+481 ISVGDVVTAFVAWKS
-496 IAGVTALTQSLSTV
+496 IAGITALTQSLSTV

-577 RAREW
+577 SAREW

-619 PGLVG
+619 PGLAG
-624 PNSNGPASP
+624 TNSNGPASP

-657 GAAAADAGPDGPLAD
+657 APGSDGAPADGPLAD
-672 LFPGAAGSADGSSSG
+672 LFPGAVGAADGGSGSG

-700 TLPPGIPGMPQ
+700 TLPPGIAGMPP

-741 STEATEE
+741 STEATEQ

-782 TKQTDQ
+782 TKQTDK
-788 HAKDLGQIG
+788 HVKDLGQIG

-867 AGRGSYPSAGATGV
+867 DRGSYPSAGTTGV

-901 GRYTQEQRGDLTQGL
+901 GRYAQVQAADLTKGL
-916 ADCSSAVEDL
+916 GDCSSAVEDL
-926 VNLMDGRPTTGAS
+926 VNILDGRSTEGRS
-939 MSTHNADEWL
+939 LSTHNADQWL
-949 TARGFVKGMGGP
+949 QSRGFVPGSGGP

-967 FNPSHMQ
+967 FNSGHMQ
-974 ATLPGGTPFNWGSA
+974 ATLPGGTPFNWGSD
-988 SAAAR
+988 SAAAQ
-993 RGIGGTGAD
+993 RGLGGSQGAD

-1019 GSAASA
+1019 GSAAA
-1025 AAPGLYSPQNTDPA
+1025 AGAPGLYSPQNTNPA
-1039 LNNPTAPVSS
+1039 LNNPPAPVSS
-1049 GAWAPNPAP
+1049 GAWATNPAP

-1171 NNNWITRIAGGLAGA
+1171 NNNWITRIAGGIAGA

-1201 KDIDPQAAAQGQ
+1201 KDIDPQATGQGQ
-1213 VQPKQGG
+1213 TQVNQGG

>member
-20 AKNIEREMAA
+20 AKNIEREMEA

-78 DGFAANGASAGKAF
+78 DGF
-92 SSSLDRALVSRL
+92 SSH
-104 NDRAADVAAGRLV
+104 
-117 SKLSAAGTASG
+117 
-128 AAFSKALQ
+128 
-136 AEAQRSSIS
+136 
-145 VDRLRSSLVQQ
+145 
-156 LGVTP
+156 GV
-161 GQSAGRS
+161 SAGRG
-168 FGGAFGSSLVS
+168 FGSSFGSSLAS
-179 SLPVAGRFSSALSGY
+179 SLPVSGRFSSALSGY

-222 AAGVALFKGFDR
+222 AGAVALFKGFDR

-329 AEEMLQLNERGI
+329 SEEMLQLNERGI

-554 AIQNAIPGADSW
+554 AIQNAIPGAENW

-624 PNSNGPASP
+624 PNSNGPSSP

-657 GAAAADAGPDGPLAD
+657 GGAAADAGPDGPLAD
-672 LFPGAAGSADGSSSG
+672 LFPGAAGSAGGSSSG

-692 APVLPYDT
+692 APVVPYDT

-901 GRYTQEQRGDLTQGL
+901 GRYSQTGIADLTKGIG
-916 ADCSSAVEDL
+916 DCSSAVEDL
-926 VNLMDGRPTTGAS
+926 VNILDGR
-939 MSTHNADEWL
+939 STEGRSLSTANADQWL
-949 TARGFVKGMGGP
+949 QSRGFVPGTGGP

-967 FNPSHMQ
+967 FNSGHMQ
-974 ATLPGGTPFNWGSA
+974 ATLPGGTPFNWGSD
-988 SAAAR
+988 AAAAQ
-993 RGIGGTGAD
+993 RGLGGSKGAD

-1025 AAPGLYSPQNTDPA
+1025 SAPGLYSPQNTDPA
-1039 LNNPTAPVSS
+1039 LNNPPAPVSS

-1078 TGGPTNTTNI
+1078 TGGPTNTTTI

-1248 VMPGG
+1248 LMPGG

>member
-1 MPIYVD
+1 MPIYVN

-78 DGFAANGASAGKAF
+78 DGFAANGVSAGRGFGSSF
-92 SSSLDRALVSRL
+92 SSSLA
-104 NDRAADVAAGRLV
+104 
-117 SKLSAAGTASG
+117 
-128 AAFSKALQ
+128 
-136 AEAQRSSIS
+136 
-145 VDRLRSSLVQQ
+145 
-156 LGVTP
+156 
-161 GQSAGRS
+161 
-168 FGGAFGSSLVS
+168 S

-554 AIQNAIPGADSW
+554 AIQDAIPGAENW

-577 RAREW
+577 SAREW

-601 QLGGGSGPGTPTV
+601 QLGGGPGPGTPTV

-624 PNSNGPASP
+624 TNSNGPASP

-657 GAAAADAGPDGPLAD
+657 GGAAADAGPDGPLAD
-672 LFPGAAGSADGSSSG
+672 LFPGAAGSAGGSSSSG

-692 APVLPYDT
+692 APVVPYDT

-797 AQLDQDFG
+797 AKLDQDFG

-828 LLGQLQAISAYNP
+828 LLGQLQAISAYSP

-867 AGRGSYPSAGATGV
+867 DRGSYPSAGAAGV

-961 GDFRVA
+961 GDFRVG
-967 FNPSHMQ
+967 FNSSHMQ
-974 ATLPGGTPFNWGSA
+974 ATLPGGTPFNWGSD

-1002 DPSLTSRYYRP
+1002 DPSFTSHYYRP

-1019 GSAASA
+1019 GSAAA
-1025 AAPGLYSPQNTDPA
+1025 AGAPGLYSPQNTNPA
-1039 LNNPTAPVSS
+1039 LNNPPAPVSS
-1049 GAWAPNPAP
+1049 GAWATNPAP

-1171 NNNWITRIAGGLAGA
+1171 NNNWITRIAGGIAGA

-1201 KDIDPQAAAQGQ
+1201 KDIDPQATGQGQ
-1213 VQPKQGG
+1213 TQVNQGG

>member
-1 MPIYVD
+1 MPIYVN

-41 AIGENVT
+41 AIGENVGR
-48 KEAAAAGRNAG
+48 EAAAAGRNAG

-68 ATKAAGSRIV
+68 ATRQAGSRIV
-78 DGFAANGASAGKAF
+78 DGF
-92 SSSLDRALVSRL
+92 SSH
-104 NDRAADVAAGRLV
+104 
-117 SKLSAAGTASG
+117 
-128 AAFSKALQ
+128 
-136 AEAQRSSIS
+136 
-145 VDRLRSSLVQQ
+145 
-156 LGVTP
+156 GV
-161 GQSAGRS
+161 SAGRG
-168 FGGAFGSSLVS
+168 FGSSFGSSLAS
-179 SLPVAGRFSSALSGY
+179 SLPVAGRFSAALSGY

-447 HKDDIKDAFEGAVET
+447 HKDDIKRTFEEAAET

-481 ISVGDVVTAFMAWKA
+481 ISVGDVVTAFVAWKA

-601 QLGGGSGPGTPTV
+601 QLGGGPGPGTPTV

-619 PGLVG
+619 PGLADT
-624 PNSNGPASP
+624 NSNGPASP

-657 GAAAADAGPDGPLAD
+657 GGAAADAGPDGPLAD

-797 AQLDQDFG
+797 AKLDQDFG

-867 AGRGSYPSAGATGV
+867 DRGSYPSAGATGV

-901 GRYTQEQRGDLTQGL
+901 GRYSQTGIADLTKGIG
-916 ADCSSAVEDL
+916 DCSSAVEDL
-926 VNLMDGRPTTGAS
+926 VNILDGRPTGGRSLATG
-939 MSTHNADEWL
+939 NADQWL
-949 TARGFVKGMGGP
+949 TEHGFIKGMGGP
-961 GDFRVA
+961 GDFRVG
-967 FNPSHMQ
+967 FNASHMQ
-974 ATLPGGTPFNWGSA
+974 ATLPGGTPFNWGTDE
-988 SAAAR
+988 AAAR

-1002 DPSLTSRYYRP
+1002 DPAFTSHYYRP
-1013 VTSVPG
+1013 IG
-1019 GSAASA
+1019 
-1025 AAPGLYSPQNTDPA
+1025 AAPSALATPTVSTPAATTVAAPA
-1039 LNNPTAPVSS
+1039 LAPSSSGPVPVSVTNWPAQGAGVGVAVPTGGGATGSSAPASGSPASGTGAGPLPGPAPISS

-1070 AGAPQGLF
+1070 QGAPQGLF

-1201 KDIDPQAAAQGQ
+1201 KDIDPQATGQGQ
-1213 VQPKQGG
+1213 TQVNQG

>member
-1 MPIYVD
+1 MPIYVN

-20 AKNIEREMAA
+20 AKNIEREMEA
-30 AGARGGSAAGR
+30 AGARAGSSAGR
-41 AIGENVT
+41 AIGENVGR
-48 KEAAAAGRNAG
+48 EAAAAGRNAG

-68 ATKAAGSRIV
+68 ATRQAGSRIV
-78 DGFAANGASAGKAF
+78 DGF
-92 SSSLDRALVSRL
+92 SSH
-104 NDRAADVAAGRLV
+104 
-117 SKLSAAGTASG
+117 
-128 AAFSKALQ
+128 
-136 AEAQRSSIS
+136 
-145 VDRLRSSLVQQ
+145 
-156 LGVTP
+156 GV
-161 GQSAGRS
+161 SAGRG
-168 FGGAFGSSLVS
+168 FGSSFGSSLVS
-179 SLPVAGRFSSALSGY
+179 SLPVAGRFSAALSGY

-207 ALGTAFTAAATGIIG
+207 ALGTAFTVAATGIIG

-234 YKSLDATSHRLAAM
+234 YKSLDATSHRLSAM

-362 QDGTISF
+362 KDGTISF

-434 TDKLN
+434 TNKLN

-447 HKDDIKDAFEGAVET
+447 HKDDIKRVFEDAVDA
-462 AQDLWDAL
+462 AQDLWNTIRRVLDVL
-470 SSVVEMLDRIG
+470 SDMGIG
-481 ISVGDVVTAFMAWKA
+481 VGTVAAAFIAWKSVGVLTTV
-496 IAGVTALTQSLSTV
+496 GNLVTALAGANNHLRRMPGLAAGAAGAILALVPVINQVNDAIKDSRFDNPYYSGPDGQLTPAQWERQAADNPEELRRRQAWIRTYLAPKLGPDEILLDLLDDPTAWQRAGGFTAPWGVPGRPDTPDWQSTR
-510 STTLAG
+510 TG
-516 LPATADKSAKGISA
+516 GG
-530 ALSRVAV
+530 
-537 PAWLAF
+537 
-543 LVAQN
+543 N
-548 GPEIEQ
+548 GP
-554 AIQNAIPGADSW
+554 
-566 NHSNTPDQLGR
+566 HGR
-577 RAREW
+577 
-582 WDRNIQGGTGV
+582 
-593 DPQPSPLP
+593 P
-601 QLGGGSGPGTPTV
+601 GGSSGPV
-614 GGIPI
+614 G
-619 PGLVG
+619 
-624 PNSNGPASP
+624 
-633 FGNLPGQVPLD
+633 
-644 VSVEDRR
+644 
-651 GRRGGG
+651 
-657 GAAAADAGPDGPLAD
+657 DGPLAD
-672 LFPGAAGSADGSSSG
+672 LFPGAVGADGGSGSG

-700 TLPPGIPGMPQ
+700 TLPPGIAGMPP

-741 STEATEE
+741 STEATEQ

-782 TKQTDQ
+782 TKQTDK
-788 HAKDLGQIG
+788 HVKDLGQIG

-867 AGRGSYPSAGATGV
+867 DRGSYPSAGATGV
-881 SMTPIGAYPG
+881 SMTALPSAPSAIPGQSPRDFAHNVMMPFWKNMGLEVGDHAADAFGEHQNGALDIMVPNKAVGQQVLQQVLNDPNVYGAIFDRHSYGYGRGLQGRLMEDRGSPTQNHEDHVHALYKPG
-891 DAALLANVPA
+891 NPNNINPSGSAAPVSVPTVAAVAPSATAFPPSSSGGVVPVSVTNWPAQGSGVGVTVPTGGAGVTSPGAAPA
-901 GRYTQEQRGDLTQGL
+901 G
-916 ADCSSAVEDL
+916 S
-926 VNLMDGRPTTGAS
+926 PAS
-939 MSTHNADEWL
+939 
-949 TARGFVKGMGGP
+949 
-961 GDFRVA
+961 
-967 FNPSHMQ
+967 
-974 ATLPGGTPFNWGSA
+974 
-988 SAAAR
+988 
-993 RGIGGTGAD
+993 GTGAG
-1002 DPSLTSRYYRP
+1002 PL
-1013 VTSVPG
+1013 PG
-1019 GSAASA
+1019 
-1025 AAPGLYSPQNTDPA
+1025 Q
-1039 LNNPTAPVSS
+1039 APVSS

-1171 NNNWITRIAGGLAGA
+1171 NNNWITRIAGGIAGA

-1201 KDIDPQAAAQGQ
+1201 KDIDPQATGQGQ
-1213 VQPKQGG
+1213 TQVNQGG

>member
-1 MPIYVD
+1 MPIYVN

-78 DGFAANGASAGKAF
+78 DGFAANG
-92 SSSLDRALVSRL
+92 V
-104 NDRAADVAAGRLV
+104 
-117 SKLSAAGTASG
+117 
-128 AAFSKALQ
+128 
-136 AEAQRSSIS
+136 
-145 VDRLRSSLVQQ
+145 
-156 LGVTP
+156 
-161 GQSAGRS
+161 SAGRG
-168 FGGAFGSSLVS
+168 FGSSFGSSLAS

-447 HKDDIKDAFEGAVET
+447 HKDDIKRVFEDAVDT
-462 AQDLWDAL
+462 AQDLWNTIRKVVDVL
-470 SSVVEMLDRIG
+470 SDMGIGVETVAAAFIAWK
-481 ISVGDVVTAFMAWKA
+481 SVGV
-496 IAGVTALTQSLSTV
+496 LSTV
-510 STTLAG
+510 GNLVTSLAG
-516 LPATADKSAKGISA
+516 ANNHLKRMPGLA
-530 ALSRVAV
+530 AGAAGAILALVPVINQVNEAIKDSR
-537 PAWLAF
+537 F
-543 LVAQN
+543 N
-548 GPEIEQ
+548 
-554 AIQNAIPGADSW
+554 
-566 NHSNTPDQLGR
+566 
-577 RAREW
+577 
-582 WDRNIQGGTGV
+582 
-593 DPQPSPLP
+593 DPYY
-601 QLGGGSGPGTPTV
+601 SGPGGQLTPAQWERQAADNPEELRRRQAWIRTYLAPKLGPDEILMNLLDDPTAWQRAGGFTAPWGVPGRPDTPDWQSTRV
-614 GGIPI
+614 GG
-619 PGLVG
+619 G
-624 PNSNGPASP
+624 NGPHGRSP
-633 FGNLPGQVPLD
+633 G
-644 VSVEDRR
+644 
-651 GRRGGG
+651 
-657 GAAAADAGPDGPLAD
+657 AAADAGHDGPLAD
-672 LFPGAAGSADGSSSG
+672 LFPGAAGSAGGSSSSG

-797 AQLDQDFG
+797 AKLDQDFG

-867 AGRGSYPSAGATGV
+867 DRGSYPSAGATGV

-961 GDFRVA
+961 GDFRVG
-967 FNPSHMQ
+967 FNASHMQ
-974 ATLPGGTPFNWGSA
+974 ATLPGGTPFNWGSDA
-988 SAAAR
+988 AAAR

-1002 DPSLTSRYYRP
+1002 DPAFTSHYYRP

-1019 GSAASA
+1019 GSAAA
-1025 AAPGLYSPQNTDPA
+1025 AGAPGLYSPQNTNPA
-1039 LNNPTAPVSS
+1039 LNNPPAPVSS
-1049 GAWAPNPAP
+1049 GAWATNPAP

-1096 GSGSGGI
+1096 GSGSGGV

-1171 NNNWITRIAGGLAGA
+1171 NNNWITRIAGGIAGA

-1201 KDIDPQAAAQGQ
+1201 KDIDPQATGQGQ
-1213 VQPKQGG
+1213 TQVNQG

>member
-78 DGFAANGASAGKAF
+78 DGFAANG
-92 SSSLDRALVSRL
+92 V
-104 NDRAADVAAGRLV
+104 
-117 SKLSAAGTASG
+117 
-128 AAFSKALQ
+128 
-136 AEAQRSSIS
+136 
-145 VDRLRSSLVQQ
+145 
-156 LGVTP
+156 
-161 GQSAGRS
+161 SAGRG
-168 FGGAFGSSLVS
+168 FGSSFGSSLAS

-554 AIQNAIPGADSW
+554 AIQNAIPGAENW

-624 PNSNGPASP
+624 PNSNGPSSP

-657 GAAAADAGPDGPLAD
+657 GGAAADAGPDGPLAD

-797 AQLDQDFG
+797 AKLDQDFG

-841 TQGGHGLMGVLG
+841 IQGGHGLMGVLG
-853 AQGVFGPQYQNNQY
+853 AQGVFGPPQVAGAGTGYGYGAGYGYGSYGQALAGMIGGAGTPLSISQIDQIAAQFGLTKSSGTRPGDDGYHGKGLAGDY
-867 AGRGSYPSAGATGV
+867 AGSPQQMRAFADYMAANYGSSLLELIHD
-881 SMTPIGAYPG
+881 SPG
-891 DAALLANVPA
+891 FASNIKNGKSVGPFGQFYNLGQA
-901 GRYTQEQRGDLTQGL
+901 GRHDDHVHI
-916 ADCSSAVEDL
+916 AA
-926 VNLMDGRPTTGAS
+926 N
-939 MSTHNADEWL
+939 
-949 TARGFVKGMGGP
+949 
-961 GDFRVA
+961 
-967 FNPSHMQ
+967 
-974 ATLPGGTPFNWGSA
+974 GT
-988 SAAAR
+988 
-993 RGIGGTGAD
+993 
-1002 DPSLTSRYYRP
+1002 
-1013 VTSVPG
+1013 VPG
-1019 GSAASA
+1019 GAGVPQMVPQWSANWNAIAQGESGGNWHINTGNGYYGGLQFKQSSWEA
-1025 AAPGLYSPQNTDPA
+1025 AGGTNYAPRADLATPYQQA
-1039 LNNPTAPVSS
+1039 LVAENLLAQQGP
-1049 GAWAPNPAP
+1049 GAWPQTFVRGSAGP
-1058 LPTTGGG
+1058 LPTGGGG

-1201 KDIDPQAAAQGQ
+1201 KDIDPQATGQGQ
-1213 VQPKQGG
+1213 TQVNQG

-1248 VMPGG
+1248 LMPGG

>member
-78 DGFAANGASAGKAF
+78 DGFAANG
-92 SSSLDRALVSRL
+92 V
-104 NDRAADVAAGRLV
+104 
-117 SKLSAAGTASG
+117 
-128 AAFSKALQ
+128 
-136 AEAQRSSIS
+136 
-145 VDRLRSSLVQQ
+145 
-156 LGVTP
+156 
-161 GQSAGRS
+161 SAGRGFGSS
-168 FGGAFGSSLVS
+168 FSSSLVS

-362 QDGTISF
+362 KDGTISF

-447 HKDDIKDAFEGAVET
+447 HKDDIKRVFEDAVDT
-462 AQDLWDAL
+462 AQDLWNTIRKVVDVL
-470 SSVVEMLDRIG
+470 SDMGIGVETVAAAFIAWK
-481 ISVGDVVTAFMAWKA
+481 SVGV
-496 IAGVTALTQSLSTV
+496 LSTV
-510 STTLAG
+510 GNLVTSLAG
-516 LPATADKSAKGISA
+516 ANNHLKRMPGLA
-530 ALSRVAV
+530 AGAAGAILALVPVINQVNEAIKDSR
-537 PAWLAF
+537 F
-543 LVAQN
+543 N
-548 GPEIEQ
+548 
-554 AIQNAIPGADSW
+554 
-566 NHSNTPDQLGR
+566 
-577 RAREW
+577 
-582 WDRNIQGGTGV
+582 
-593 DPQPSPLP
+593 DPYY
-601 QLGGGSGPGTPTV
+601 SGPGGQLTPAQWERQAADNPEELRRRQAWIRTYLAPKLGPDEILMNLLDDPTAWQRAGSFTAPWGVPGRPDTPDWQSTRV
-614 GGIPI
+614 GG
-619 PGLVG
+619 G
-624 PNSNGPASP
+624 NGPH
-633 FGNLPGQVPLD
+633 
-644 VSVEDRR
+644 
-651 GRRGGG
+651 GRRPG
-657 GAAAADAGPDGPLAD
+657 AAADAGPDGPLAD

-700 TLPPGIPGMPQ
+700 TLPPGIAGMPP

-782 TKQTDQ
+782 TKQTNK
-788 HAKDLGQIG
+788 HVKDLGQIG

-867 AGRGSYPSAGATGV
+867 DRGSYQSAGATGV

-901 GRYTQEQRGDLTQGL
+901 GRYSQTGIADLTKGIG
-916 ADCSSAVEDL
+916 DCSSAVEDL
-926 VNLMDGRPTTGAS
+926 VNILDGRPTGGRSLATG
-939 MSTHNADEWL
+939 NADQWL
-949 TARGFVKGMGGP
+949 SEHGFIKGMGGP
-961 GDFRVA
+961 GDFRVG
-967 FNPSHMQ
+967 FNASHMQ
-974 ATLPGGTPFNWGSA
+974 ATLPGGTPFNWGTDE
-988 SAAAR
+988 AAAR

-1002 DPSLTSRYYRP
+1002 DPAFTSHYYRP
-1013 VTSVPG
+1013 IGAAPSALATPTVSTPAATTVAAPALAPSSSGPVPVTVTNWPAQGAGVGVAVPTGG
-1019 GSAASA
+1019 GSTATGPASGSPA
-1025 AAPGLYSPQNTDPA
+1025 SGTGAGPLPGPAPI
-1039 LNNPTAPVSS
+1039 SS

-1070 AGAPQGLF
+1070 PGAPQGLF
-1078 TGGPTNTTNI
+1078 AGGPTNTTNI

-1201 KDIDPQAAAQGQ
+1201 KDIDPQATGQGQ
-1213 VQPKQGG
+1213 TQVNQG

>member
-1 MPIYVD
+1 MPIYVN

-20 AKNIEREMAA
+20 AKNIEREMEA
-30 AGARGGSAAGR
+30 AGARAGSSAGR
-41 AIGENVT
+41 AIGENVGR
-48 KEAAAAGRNAG
+48 ASAAAGRNAG

-68 ATKAAGSRIV
+68 ATRQAGSRIV
-78 DGFAANGASAGKAF
+78 DGF
-92 SSSLDRALVSRL
+92 SSH
-104 NDRAADVAAGRLV
+104 
-117 SKLSAAGTASG
+117 
-128 AAFSKALQ
+128 
-136 AEAQRSSIS
+136 
-145 VDRLRSSLVQQ
+145 
-156 LGVTP
+156 GV
-161 GQSAGRS
+161 SAGRG
-168 FGGAFGSSLVS
+168 FGSSFGSSLAS
-179 SLPVAGRFSSALSGY
+179 SLPVSGRFSAALSGY

-362 QDGTISF
+362 KDGTISF

-447 HKDDIKDAFEGAVET
+447 HKDDIKRVFEDAVDA
-462 AQDLWDAL
+462 AQDLWNTIRRVLDVL
-470 SSVVEMLDRIG
+470 SDMGIG
-481 ISVGDVVTAFMAWKA
+481 VGTVAAAFIAWKSVGVLTTV
-496 IAGVTALTQSLSTV
+496 GNLVTALAGANNHLRRMPGLAAGAAGAILALVPVINQVNDAIKDSRFDNPYYSGPDGQLTPAQWERQAADNPEELRRRQAWIRTYLAPKLGPDEILLDLLDDPTAWQRAGGFTAPWGVPGRPDTPDWQSTR
-510 STTLAG
+510 TG
-516 LPATADKSAKGISA
+516 GG
-530 ALSRVAV
+530 
-537 PAWLAF
+537 
-543 LVAQN
+543 N
-548 GPEIEQ
+548 GP
-554 AIQNAIPGADSW
+554 
-566 NHSNTPDQLGR
+566 HGR
-577 RAREW
+577 
-582 WDRNIQGGTGV
+582 
-593 DPQPSPLP
+593 P
-601 QLGGGSGPGTPTV
+601 GGSSGPV
-614 GGIPI
+614 G
-619 PGLVG
+619 
-624 PNSNGPASP
+624 
-633 FGNLPGQVPLD
+633 
-644 VSVEDRR
+644 
-651 GRRGGG
+651 
-657 GAAAADAGPDGPLAD
+657 DGPLAD
-672 LFPGAAGSADGSSSG
+672 LFPGAVGADGGSGSG

-700 TLPPGIPGMPQ
+700 TLPPGIAGMPP

-741 STEATEE
+741 STEATEQ

-782 TKQTDQ
+782 TKQTDK
-788 HAKDLGQIG
+788 HVKDLGQIG
-797 AQLDQDFG
+797 AELDQDFG

-867 AGRGSYPSAGATGV
+867 DRGSYPSAGTTGV

-901 GRYTQEQRGDLTQGL
+901 GRYAQVQAADLTKGL
-916 ADCSSAVEDL
+916 GDCSSAVEDL
-926 VNLMDGRPTTGAS
+926 VNILDGRSTEGRS
-939 MSTHNADEWL
+939 LSTHNADQWL
-949 TARGFVKGMGGP
+949 QSRGFVPGSGGP

-967 FNPSHMQ
+967 FNSGHMQ
-974 ATLPGGTPFNWGSA
+974 ATLPGGTPFNWGSD
-988 SAAAR
+988 SAAAQ
-993 RGIGGTGAD
+993 RGLGGSQGAD

-1019 GSAASA
+1019 GSAAA
-1025 AAPGLYSPQNTDPA
+1025 ASAPGLYSPQNTNPA
-1039 LNNPTAPVSS
+1039 LNNPPAPVSS
-1049 GAWAPNPAP
+1049 GAWATNPAP

-1171 NNNWITRIAGGLAGA
+1171 NNNWITRIAGGIAGA

-1201 KDIDPQAAAQGQ
+1201 KDIDPQATGQGQ
-1213 VQPKQGG
+1213 TQVNQGG

>member
-20 AKNIEREMAA
+20 ANNIEREMAA

-78 DGFAANGASAGKAF
+78 DGFAANG
-92 SSSLDRALVSRL
+92 V
-104 NDRAADVAAGRLV
+104 
-117 SKLSAAGTASG
+117 
-128 AAFSKALQ
+128 
-136 AEAQRSSIS
+136 
-145 VDRLRSSLVQQ
+145 
-156 LGVTP
+156 
-161 GQSAGRS
+161 SAGRG
-168 FGGAFGSSLVS
+168 FGSSFGSSLAS
-179 SLPVAGRFSSALSGY
+179 SLPVAGRFSAALSGY

-362 QDGTISF
+362 KDGTISF

-447 HKDDIKDAFEGAVET
+447 HKDDIKRTFEEAAET

-481 ISVGDVVTAFMAWKA
+481 ISVGDVVTAFVAWKS
-496 IAGVTALTQSLSTV
+496 IAGITALTQSLSTV

-554 AIQNAIPGADSW
+554 AIQDAIPGADSW

-577 RAREW
+577 SAREW

-624 PNSNGPASP
+624 TNSNGPASP

-657 GAAAADAGPDGPLAD
+657 APGSDGAPADGPLAD
-672 LFPGAAGSADGSSSG
+672 LFPGAVGAADGGSGSG

-741 STEATEE
+741 STEATEQ

-782 TKQTDQ
+782 TKQTDK
-788 HAKDLGQIG
+788 HVKDLGQIG
-797 AQLDQDFG
+797 AELDQDFG

-867 AGRGSYPSAGATGV
+867 DRGSYPSAGATGV

-961 GDFRVA
+961 GDFRVG
-967 FNPSHMQ
+967 FNASHMQ
-974 ATLPGGTPFNWGSA
+974 ATLPGGTPFNWGSDA
-988 SAAAR
+988 AAAR

-1002 DPSLTSRYYRP
+1002 DPAFTSHYYRP

-1019 GSAASA
+1019 GSAAA
-1025 AAPGLYSPQNTDPA
+1025 GAPGLYSPQNTNPA
-1039 LNNPTAPVSS
+1039 LNNPPAPVSS
-1049 GAWAPNPAP
+1049 GAWATNPAP

-1171 NNNWITRIAGGLAGA
+1171 NNNWITRIAGGIAGA

-1201 KDIDPQAAAQGQ
+1201 KDIDPQATGQGQ
-1213 VQPKQGG
+1213 TQVNQGG

>member
-1 MPIYVD
+1 MTGGECLMPIYVD

-20 AKNIEREMAA
+20 AKNIEREMEA

-78 DGFAANGASAGKAF
+78 DGF
-92 SSSLDRALVSRL
+92 SSH
-104 NDRAADVAAGRLV
+104 
-117 SKLSAAGTASG
+117 
-128 AAFSKALQ
+128 
-136 AEAQRSSIS
+136 
-145 VDRLRSSLVQQ
+145 
-156 LGVTP
+156 GV
-161 GQSAGRS
+161 SAGRG
-168 FGGAFGSSLVS
+168 FGSSFGSSLAS

-234 YKSLDATSHRLAAM
+234 YKSLDATSHRLSAM

-554 AIQNAIPGADSW
+554 AIQDAIPGAENW

-577 RAREW
+577 SAREW

-601 QLGGGSGPGTPTV
+601 QLGGGPGPGTPTV

-624 PNSNGPASP
+624 TNSNGPASP

-657 GAAAADAGPDGPLAD
+657 GGAAADAGPDGPLAD
-672 LFPGAAGSADGSSSG
+672 LFPGAAGSAGGSSSSG

-692 APVLPYDT
+692 APVVPYDT

-797 AQLDQDFG
+797 AKLDQDFG

-867 AGRGSYPSAGATGV
+867 AGRGSYPSAGAAGV

-961 GDFRVA
+961 GDFRVG
-967 FNPSHMQ
+967 FNASHMQ
-974 ATLPGGTPFNWGSA
+974 ATLPGGTPFNWGSDE
-988 SAAAR
+988 AAAR

-1002 DPSLTSRYYRP
+1002 DPAFTSHYYRP

-1019 GSAASA
+1019 GSAATAS
-1025 AAPGLYSPQNTDPA
+1025 APGLYSPQNTNPA
-1039 LNNPTAPVSS
+1039 LNNPPAPVSS
-1049 GAWAPNPAP
+1049 GAWATNPAP

-1201 KDIDPQAAAQGQ
+1201 KDIDPQATGQGQ
-1213 VQPKQGG
+1213 TQVNQG

>member
-78 DGFAANGASAGKAF
+78 DGFAANG
-92 SSSLDRALVSRL
+92 V
-104 NDRAADVAAGRLV
+104 
-117 SKLSAAGTASG
+117 
-128 AAFSKALQ
+128 
-136 AEAQRSSIS
+136 
-145 VDRLRSSLVQQ
+145 
-156 LGVTP
+156 
-161 GQSAGRS
+161 SAGRGFGSS
-168 FGGAFGSSLVS
+168 FSSSLVS

-362 QDGTISF
+362 KDGTISF

-481 ISVGDVVTAFMAWKA
+481 ISVGDVVTAFVAWKA

-554 AIQNAIPGADSW
+554 AIQNAIPGAENW

-577 RAREW
+577 SAREW

-651 GRRGGG
+651 GRRGSGG
-657 GAAAADAGPDGPLAD
+657 GAAADAGPDGPLAD

-766 AEMRMSDAR
+766 AEMRMGEAR

-782 TKQTDQ
+782 TKQTDK

-867 AGRGSYPSAGATGV
+867 DRGSYPSAGATGV
-881 SMTPIGAYPG
+881 SVTPIGAYPG

-1019 GSAASA
+1019 GSAAA
-1025 AAPGLYSPQNTDPA
+1025 AAGAPGLYSPQNTDPA
-1039 LNNPTAPVSS
+1039 LNNPAAPVSS

>member
-78 DGFAANGASAGKAF
+78 DGFAANG
-92 SSSLDRALVSRL
+92 V
-104 NDRAADVAAGRLV
+104 
-117 SKLSAAGTASG
+117 
-128 AAFSKALQ
+128 
-136 AEAQRSSIS
+136 
-145 VDRLRSSLVQQ
+145 
-156 LGVTP
+156 
-161 GQSAGRS
+161 SAGRGFGSS
-168 FGGAFGSSLVS
+168 FSSSLVS

-447 HKDDIKDAFEGAVET
+447 HKDDIKRVFEDAVDT
-462 AQDLWDAL
+462 AQDLWNTIRKVVDVL
-470 SSVVEMLDRIG
+470 SDMGIGVETVAAAFIAWK
-481 ISVGDVVTAFMAWKA
+481 SVGV
-496 IAGVTALTQSLSTV
+496 LSTV
-510 STTLAG
+510 GNLVTSLAG
-516 LPATADKSAKGISA
+516 ANNHLKRMPGLA
-530 ALSRVAV
+530 AGAAGAILALVPVINQVNEAIKDSR
-537 PAWLAF
+537 F
-543 LVAQN
+543 N
-548 GPEIEQ
+548 
-554 AIQNAIPGADSW
+554 
-566 NHSNTPDQLGR
+566 
-577 RAREW
+577 
-582 WDRNIQGGTGV
+582 
-593 DPQPSPLP
+593 DPYY
-601 QLGGGSGPGTPTV
+601 SGPGGQLTPAQWERQAADNPEELRRRQAWIRTYLAPKLGPDEILMNLLDDPTAWQRA
-614 GGIPI
+614 GGFTAPWGV
-619 PGLVG
+619 PGRPDTPDWQSTRIG
-624 PNSNGPASP
+624 GGNGPH
-633 FGNLPGQVPLD
+633 
-644 VSVEDRR
+644 
-651 GRRGGG
+651 GRRPG
-657 GAAAADAGPDGPLAD
+657 AAADAGPDGPLAD
-672 LFPGAAGSADGSSSG
+672 LFPGAAGSADGSSSA

-867 AGRGSYPSAGATGV
+867 DRGSYQSAGATGV

-901 GRYTQEQRGDLTQGL
+901 GRYSQTGIADLTKGIG
-916 ADCSSAVEDL
+916 DCSSAVEDL
-926 VNLMDGRPTTGAS
+926 VNILDGRPTGGRSLATG
-939 MSTHNADEWL
+939 NADQWL
-949 TARGFVKGMGGP
+949 SEHGFIKGMGGP
-961 GDFRVA
+961 GDFRVG
-967 FNPSHMQ
+967 FNASHMQ
-974 ATLPGGTPFNWGSA
+974 ATLPGGTPFNWGSDA
-988 SAAAR
+988 AAAR

-1002 DPSLTSRYYRP
+1002 DPAFTSHYYRP

-1019 GSAASA
+1019 GSAAA
-1025 AAPGLYSPQNTDPA
+1025 AGAPGLYSPQNTNPA
-1039 LNNPTAPVSS
+1039 LNNPPAPVSS
-1049 GAWAPNPAP
+1049 GAWATNPAP

-1213 VQPKQGG
+1213 VETKQG

>member
-20 AKNIEREMAA
+20 AKNIEREMEA

-78 DGFAANGASAGKAF
+78 DGF
-92 SSSLDRALVSRL
+92 SSH
-104 NDRAADVAAGRLV
+104 
-117 SKLSAAGTASG
+117 
-128 AAFSKALQ
+128 
-136 AEAQRSSIS
+136 
-145 VDRLRSSLVQQ
+145 
-156 LGVTP
+156 GV
-161 GQSAGRS
+161 SAGRG
-168 FGGAFGSSLVS
+168 FGSSFGSSLAS

-362 QDGTISF
+362 KDGTISF

-554 AIQNAIPGADSW
+554 AIQNAIPGAENW

-601 QLGGGSGPGTPTV
+601 QLGGGPGPGTPTV

-624 PNSNGPASP
+624 PNSNGPSSP

-766 AEMRMSDAR
+766 AEMRMGEAR

-782 TKQTDQ
+782 TKQTDK

-867 AGRGSYPSAGATGV
+867 DRGSYPSAGATGV

-901 GRYTQEQRGDLTQGL
+901 GRYSQTGIADLTKGIG
-916 ADCSSAVEDL
+916 DCSSAVEDL
-926 VNLMDGRPTTGAS
+926 VNILDGRPTGGRSLATG
-939 MSTHNADEWL
+939 NADQWL
-949 TARGFVKGMGGP
+949 SEHGFIKGMGGP
-961 GDFRVA
+961 GDFRVG
-967 FNPSHMQ
+967 FNASHMQ
-974 ATLPGGTPFNWGSA
+974 ATLPGGTPFNWGTDE
-988 SAAAR
+988 AAAR

-1002 DPSLTSRYYRP
+1002 DPAFTSHYYRP
-1013 VTSVPG
+1013 IG
-1019 GSAASA
+1019 
-1025 AAPGLYSPQNTDPA
+1025 AAPSALATPTVSTPAATTVAAPA
-1039 LNNPTAPVSS
+1039 LAPSSSGPVPVTVTNWPAQGAGVGVAVPTGGGATGSSAPASGSPASGTGAGPLPGPAPISS

-1070 AGAPQGLF
+1070 QGAPQGLF
-1078 TGGPTNTTNI
+1078 AGGPTNTTNI

-1201 KDIDPQAAAQGQ
+1201 KDIDPQATGQGQ
-1213 VQPKQGG
+1213 TQVNQG